1 MSILENINLKMSV
14 DTKQVNKQFKDAT
27 NTVVSGLDA
36 MTLGAEEF
44 EAKWADITDNIRS
57 VKRVASGIAI
67 SAAIYGVASA
77 LTSASAAV
85 LTFSN
90 NLDEARI
97 SMEYFAR
104 DSKQAQQYIRELEN
118 FAAYTPFST
127 ESAISMAKYL
137 QAMSVPM
144 ESSKAV
150 LTVISDTAAATGA
163 SEENMQ
169 RIVTA
174 MGQVLTKG
182 KLAAEEVRQL
192 ANANIPIYDILKE
205 ELNLTGQQ
213 IKNLGNL
220 NIEGSKAV
228 VAILDGLQ
236 KRYEGASAKIAE
248 TMGGMVETIKDDALI
263 ISSSFFTG
271 AIDGIEEKLRGV
283 RDTLDEWRDI
293 AMHQGTGGMIEYILG
308 DLDPSGELEQLV
320 IDAIAGI
327 KNLSATIRS
336 FAIEDGTLL
345 KTFGAT
351 AYASIM
357 SVVVA
362 ADYLLRGINTL
373 KSGADKVLSVINDL
387 TGTSLTLTDVAAG
400 LLIFKT
406 VGNTMMFASNTAMW
420 LGKQVITLGTSVASI
435 IPGIAGANA
444 LVKGLT
450 ASMLSMGAAA
460 AVAYSGIKLMN
471 AITGVS
477 DSSTL
482 VTDEYK
488 EAFKQ
493 YDDALNAYSDG
504 LNASY
509 EALSDGAFEA
519 FADIEEQS
527 KKSAKKVQK
536 TWLMSFDEVFQIRED
551 PDAEDSE
558 LEDFA
563 AVDWGKYFSLPLFRF
578 PERVAEGVEEAIWKA
593 DEAIDAARDSLD
605 GIAGLLPLVIGGLT
619 MLGTSLKNRSAKV
632 AQLQSEG
639 KLRDED
645 YTYKEQLAKFKDVY
659 KKFAKNDD
667 ALLKLTETYKAL
679 DNLDEIR
686 RGLDDAKL
694 AIVGQIDDAR
704 AAYNAAPTAN
714 NKAVIEALEAQ
725 QDRIDKLSDFIERQA
740 NKRNILAE
748 NIEIKQKQTIEELRK
763 LKEQRAKVGSNVEI
777 PTKGIDTAASIVSAR
792 KINEQLEDLN
802 RLASTMVI
810 DNAELNGKLRK
821 LNDVYKADELKD
833 IADEIVVLKK
843 KLSTTPRGTEAE
855 GIKEQIKE
863 LVLKAD
869 KWAEEQTAPISL
881 EINGLQRALSDK
893 LVGID
898 KGINSAQNN
907 LTKHLQTFGTAAGID
922 TSVRDMILKNRLQ
935 VVVDMQSRTI
945 DAISKAPKEIS
956 KSALDSISK
965 DIAATSE
972 AVTKLSAF
980 DISGMSDDLVD
991 VVRINDA
998 LTEWVSAQEKYSK
1011 ILDEQKTLDAAKRA
1025 PSRNVG
1031 LTYINARETKL
1042 ANDKLVAG
1050 ERLDIAMNNIRGV
1063 GQAYKELDEVSGL
1076 IKIATTEI
1084 NDISKNVA
1092 KDKELLNKVAS
1103 LTNETASLLRS
1114 GTIPATSVQYGLL
1127 DTLAEELGNRVDNL
1141 VSTNKYK
1148 SAMNDTLKV
1157 VRDALNGT
1165 ANTADLDT
1173 ALKALNDRF
1182 NKSVTDLVNGIQKNV
1197 QIAVARVSAQ
1207 VPVYTANALS
1217 ESAIK
1222 LDEVADN
1229 VRRIAINTDSY
1240 KSTMQLAKKQDWMID
1255 ELTAFGSKQ
1264 GGLVE
1269 ELTASLI
1276 SKISAMPDN
1285 LYKELNAVIQ
1295 NPKYAAVIGE
1305 SGKSAVAQKL
1315 MDVIGTV
1322 SNPND
1327 ADTINNAL
1335 KNIIFNERA
1344 VKVDTTDDALKA
1356 PLREYI
1362 SKISDTVDEA
1372 TTAIKYALDNYNDL
1386 IIKTGVFNDADDVK
1400 YIAVAADA
1408 IKKWAAAGKDAY
1420 ELARFDMPGMSAEDV
1435 ALLERAA
1442 TPAGPFTGEAPSFE
1456 VIKLLE
1462 GKIDSLDPV
1471 GVQDD
1476 VLDSIDEIVQQT
1488 EEKIKKLGAEYSD
1501 WRLAQNNE
1509 NIPVLRSIDNSIQQI
1524 KDAAD
1529 AAMNKILYTPEESN
1543 EAIRAVKDSVWSLYT
1558 KRFNTDTI
1566 PGGFYRLTGLT
1577 AAEDFNAGR
1586 ADYAYNYLI
1595 DTLNGNQ
1602 KKVGKA
1608 AFRQGFNDYG
1618 ITRQGNNF
1626 YDSLK
1631 SIIKDAADEVAD
1643 TTETAKALGYTKAI
1657 NMRTRRILEDTLG
1670 TIYRGG
1676 TGTDAVGKVAATMDG
1691 LFTVAGDTYALIN
1704 RTMVHEQKV
1713 LNGLVADL
1721 LDNTTD
1727 MLTTDTGATIA
1738 KVPFSR
1744 FAEQFGQVAEDVVSR
1759 IGAQMALS
1767 KTAGTYVSF
1776 TDVDTILSK
1785 QPGMK
1790 VDLIPPEYKT
1800 STSNIENYVRDATA
1814 KYIMRNVDSPI
1825 TDGVFSENMKGF
1837 VIVPDEALDTFKGKL
1852 YENAE
1857 AIEAGT
1863 YIYRTTSAYSVDAA
1877 NKLLEKTNGLG
1888 KAIGDTSARFYSVAD
1903 VINKLPTVVSTDDT
1917 KGFNKYIR
1925 ELVSKATSRVE
1936 QNKATTKLYNVL
1948 SDIKNAVE
1956 NGSAVIE
1963 NGQNAVVGSK
1973 SFTYALE
1980 GDNILKQARAEVNAA
1995 LEMLASKTASTT
2007 FSFNDILNAFRNGT
2021 IPVANMEEQFNKLI
2035 HMAKYLEDT
2044 FGMVGHNISTQLLQ
2058 IQEQN
2063 LVTSFRGLNNN
2074 PFKILRGQE
2083 AVGKMVL
2090 DAIEATGDSL
2100 DVFIEDAPDNIKKY
2114 ITESVSAYNE
2124 YASSISK
2131 TFPTTGVAPV
2141 TTLSFPKATAD
2152 KIEAKMVE
2160 AGKLTAED
2168 AKDLARVGKYQT
2180 ELITDSVRE
2189 TILDTLEPAAEK
2201 GGLAETMA
2209 DAWSRQLSVTDT
2221 IGNNDININIQVADS
2236 TITKAADNVA
2246 DKVSKVASDAVDSIA
2261 APLNEATK
2269 AVADTVSYITD
2280 LDAPL
2285 DAVESLYQF
2294 VEKANN
2300 ENITFTDVDAIED
2313 AIKKQAEKIWGT
2325 ADYTEMAGKSGLI
2338 ENTSALERVANN
2350 KFVNAVLSDVTV
2362 KGISTGF
2369 SAFDIADSI
2378 RQFFDA
2384 MSEGISAYNEA
2395 TEALVKQTGYN
2406 LELPTSE
2413 QGTLVSKGEALGS
2426 AVTNFVVEGVI
2437 TGLAIN
2443 SVGSAVT
2450 AAIGATGAAAT
2461 LASLP
2466 IAAAI
2471 ALVASA
2477 AMALTGGY
2485 KIQNIAGGSIAETL
2499 DNNSWAYD
2507 QVYAQTKDEKK
2518 AKEAQLKAQRM
2529 LYLDYYSKMS
2539 PLWAPGPIDDIK
2551 NLRENKNIRVNNDDL
2566 ILSNAEGA
2574 IAPEDTNSPRAKA
2587 KSAYG
2592 DSYSVLYAIK
2602 ELTGNVEGIE
2612 DIVEKNG
2619 GLYRRD
2625 TGEFVGDKFDA
2636 AKLEEFLYAAYTS
2649 GAPAAADTY
2658 NEGSKW
2664 TQIKREIFGIGG
2676 DNVVEQ
2682 YRELM
2687 GNIDA
2692 ITRARLNDMY
2702 RLEKDAGDFIAS
2714 HSEAEVKALLEA
2726 YGLAFGDMVTN
2737 IEGIIRIYNGTIE
2750 YTNSVLAAK
2759 AEAINSGTFEQ
2770 VTPDLLLS
2778 NVSGTVNR
2786 LLDFDISSVDQGYL
2800 DALSDATGIYLQSMS
2815 DTMTALTL
2823 DIDKVREN
2831 ITGFTLTMP
2840 DEIMVGTE
2848 KLSIKALGADASAVD
2863 ILAGMGVQIN
2873 SDGTITIDNVAQNV
2887 NKSGYTREL
2896 AMSGSSIS
2904 GYEQSML
2911 ENIGVTLHDVS
2922 INEDDKTTM
2931 RLSEEKMLHAI
2942 EGLTFTL
2949 NGVDATSIPLAVVE
2963 QLKAAG
2969 INITQNESTGA
2980 MSATI
2985 SDKGFITGG
2994 ATVADILGGVDTSRI
3009 SADLR
3014 DALESIDALVKYYN
3028 GKGESAVSA
3037 ANGVVLNTGFK
3048 SGEYSK
3054 ALESNLTEAGGTLQE
3069 ALNANGEKVIYLAL
3083 NKVSEDWSE
3092 AVTAWATSDITP
3104 DLKAFLQEIGA
3115 EVTTAGE
3122 YTIVDTSKVMETLA
3136 TDNSK
3141 YLTELLFDNAE
3152 LWDSFPEE
3160 LQNTFI
3166 EAGLATKDG
3175 FITLSGEVINGWYS
3189 INDMLAKSWQAL
3201 DTATVEAFLQL
3212 QGKTLKSWDELTE
3225 EQKVKLANIGIT
3237 TEQQYMENSN
3247 NLLARHGE
3255 SWGLL
3260 REDVILGWDEL
3271 SQTSKDK
3278 LAAMGITNQ
3287 VQYEQYLANMDVATG
3302 QGLSAVDAT
3311 TAAALLA
3318 IDATTAAG
3326 WAGIKKVTNDELSET
3341 QAAALGY
3348 MKFEDL
3354 PKTIQTALAQGKEGS
3369 AYEQLYDGWYSLTTC
3384 TETQLGNLNTVASD
3398 QLDTMLD
3405 TTKSKVAQLREL
3417 LSSPEMM
3424 AETYMANL
3432 SSLASEN
3439 LKAAKSRNNKYA
3451 NGGNSFT
3458 YDGSWGGYNYD
3469 SDAWQNW
3476 SNKITIGKQFVAFDK
3491 EGGAYY
3497 FYDMYLDGDYY
3508 GQIAQSAQT
3517 GVRKKWLREGGVPEY
3532 NEDSEIPAFKLGGL
3546 ITGDGLFRAGEF
3558 GMNEAVLPL
3567 EQPAAMARVG
3577 QALAASIPAYEL
3589 VAPLAGALG
3598 MRDGGVAQFSRYQKQ
3613 EPVTQPIEEIINS
3626 VLSAQAHRA
3635 PQPTSSES
3643 SMRPLYVGTLIADKS
3658 SLRELNRKMKIVER
3672 QDGGR

>member
-327 KNLSATIRS
+327 KNLAATIRS

-373 KSGADKVLSVINDL
+373 KSGADKILSVVNDL

-450 ASMLSMGAAA
+450 ASMISMSAAA
-460 AVAYSGIKLMN
+460 AVAYGGIKLMN
-471 AITGVS
+471 AVTGVS

-493 YDDALNAYSDG
+493 YDDTLNAYSEG

-509 EALSDGAFEA
+509 DALSDGAFEA

-619 MLGTSLKNRSAKV
+619 MLGTSLKNRSAKI

-686 RGLDDAKL
+686 KGLDDAKL

-704 AAYNAAPTAN
+704 AAYDAAPTAN

-893 LVGID
+893 LIGID

-980 DISGMSDDLVD
+980 GISGIADDLVD

-1042 ANDKLVAG
+1042 ANDKLMAG

-1165 ANTADLDT
+1165 ATTADLDT

-1269 ELTASLI
+1269 ELTASLV

-1476 VLDSIDEIVQQT
+1476 VLDSIDEIVQQA
-1488 EEKIKKLGAEYSD
+1488 EEKIKSLGAEYSD

-1543 EAIRAVKDSVWSLYT
+1543 EAIRAVKDSVWNLYT

-2007 FSFNDILNAFRNGT
+2007 VSFNDILNAFRNGT

-2044 FGMVGHNISTQLLQ
+2044 FGMAGHNISTQLLQ

-2063 LVTSFRGLNNN
+2063 LVTSFKGLDNN

-2100 DVFIEDAPDNIKKY
+2100 DVFIEDAPNNIKKY

-2201 GGLAETMA
+2201 GGLVETMA

-2246 DKVSKVASDAVDSIA
+2246 DKVSK
-2261 APLNEATK
+2261 EATK

-2300 ENITFTDVDAIED
+2300 ENITFADVDAIED

-2338 ENTSALERVANN
+2338 ENTSAGQRIGSIAEAVSNN
-2350 KFVNAVLSDVTV
+2350 KFINAALSDFTI
-2362 KGISTGF
+2362 KGVSAGF
-2369 SAFDIADSI
+2369 SIFDVVDSI
-2378 RQFFDA
+2378 RQFFDTR
-2384 MSEGISAYNEA
+2384 SEGIDEFERAYAEM
-2395 TEALVKQTGYN
+2395 TRQTGFE
-2406 LELPTSE
+2406 LELPTKE
-2413 QGTLVSKGEALGS
+2413 KGTLVSAGEAFGAS
-2426 AVTNFVVEGVI
+2426 MQNFIIEGVI

-2443 SVGSAVT
+2443 AAGT
-2450 AAIGATGAAAT
+2450 AATTALGITGAAAT
-2461 LASLP
+2461 AVSLP
-2466 IAAAI
+2466 ISAAI
-2471 ALVASA
+2471 ALAASA
-2477 AMALTGGY
+2477 AMSLTGGY
-2485 KIQNIAGGSIAETL
+2485 KTENVAAGSISKMLE
-2499 DNNSWAYD
+2499 DHNWAYD
-2507 QVYAQTKDEKK
+2507 QVYAQTEDEKK

-2529 LYLDYYSKMS
+2529 LYTEYYDKMNG
-2539 PLWAPGPIDDIK
+2539 W
-2551 NLRENKNIRVNNDDL
+2551 
-2566 ILSNAEGA
+2566 
-2574 IAPEDTNSPRAKA
+2574 
-2587 KSAYG
+2587 
-2592 DSYSVLYAIK
+2592 SVLYDTPFGQYSGKNKIANLNTN
-2602 ELTGNVEGIE
+2602 EYVQTSNLVEGTDAEALEYAIA
-2612 DIVEKNG
+2612 KLTNST
-2619 GLYRRD
+2619 D
-2625 TGEFVGDKFDA
+2625 TLSKYYVDNKGALINKDTNEEVAKSTLDTK
-2636 AKLEEFLYAAYTS
+2636 KLEEFLYAAITT
-2649 GAPAAADTY
+2649 GAPQRVEEYDNA
-2658 NEGSKW
+2658 GF
-2664 TQIKREIFGIGG
+2664 FGKLKFGKLSNIE
-2676 DNVVEQ
+2676 EQ
-2682 YRELM
+2682 YRNLM
-2687 GNIDA
+2687 KNVDSL
-2692 ITRARLNDMY
+2692 TEARIRDMY
-2702 RLEKDAGDFIAS
+2702 KLEFEAGEFIAA
-2714 HSEAEVKALLEA
+2714 HNESEIKALLET

-2737 IEGIIRIYNGTIE
+2737 IEGIIQLYNGTIE
-2750 YTNSVLAAK
+2750 YTNSILTAK
-2759 AEAINSGTFEQ
+2759 AAAINSGTFEQ

-2896 AMSGSSIS
+2896 GMSGSSIS

-2963 QLKAAG
+2963 QLKTAG
-2969 INITQNESTGA
+2969 INIAQDESTGA

-3014 DALESIDALVKYYN
+3014 GALESIDALVKYYN

-3212 QGKTLKSWDELTE
+3212 QGTTLKSWDELTE

-3247 NLLARHGE
+3247 NLLAQHGE

-3287 VQYEQYLANMDVATG
+3287 TQYAQYLANMNVATG
-3302 QGLSAVDAT
+3302 QGLGTVDAT

-3354 PKTIQTALAQGKEGS
+3354 PETIQNALAQGKEGS
-3369 AYEQLYDGWYSLTTC
+3369 AFEQLYDGWYSLTTC

-3405 TTKSKVAQLREL
+3405 TTKSKVAQLRAL
-3417 LSSPEMM
+3417 LSSPEMQ

-3439 LKAAKSRNNKYA
+3439 LKAAKSRFNKYA

-3458 YDGSWGGYNYD
+3458 YDKSWGGYNYD

-3517 GVRKKWLREGGVPEY
+3517 GARKKWLREGGVPEY

-3577 QALAASIPAYEL
+3577 HALAAAIPAYEL

-3672 QDGGR
+3672 QDGGS

>member
-27 NTVVSGLDA
+27 KTVVGGLDA
-36 MTLGAEEF
+36 MTLGAEQF

-77 LTSASAAV
+77 LTSASSAV
-85 LTFSN
+85 LSFSN

-127 ESAISMAKYL
+127 ESAINMAKYL

-213 IKNLGNL
+213 IKDLGNL

-293 AMHQGTGGMIEYILG
+293 AIHQGTGGMIEYILG

-336 FAIEDGTLL
+336 FAIEDGALL

-373 KSGADKVLSVINDL
+373 KSGADKILSVVNDL

-450 ASMLSMGAAA
+450 ASMVSMSAAA
-460 AVAYSGIKLMN
+460 AVAYGGIKLMN
-471 AITGVS
+471 AVTGVS

-509 EALSDGAFEA
+509 DALSDGAFEA

-619 MLGTSLKNRSAKV
+619 MLGTSLKNRAAKI

-679 DNLDEIR
+679 DNLDDIR

-694 AIVGQIDDAR
+694 AIVRQIDDAR
-704 AAYNAAPTAN
+704 AADNAAPTAN

-777 PTKGIDTAASIVSAR
+777 PTKGIDTASSIVSAR
-792 KINEQLEDLN
+792 KINGQLDDLN
-802 RLASTMVI
+802 KLARTMVI
-810 DNAELNGKLRK
+810 DNAELNGKLKK
-821 LNDVYKADELKD
+821 LNEVYKADELKD
-833 IADEIVVLKK
+833 IADDIVALRK
-843 KLSTTPRGTEAE
+843 KLSETPRGLEAE

-863 LVLKAD
+863 LTLKAD
-869 KWAEEQTAPISL
+869 KWAEAQAAPISL
-881 EINGLQRALSDK
+881 EINGLQRALADK
-893 LVGID
+893 LTGID
-898 KGINSAQNN
+898 KGISSAQNSI
-907 LTKHLQTFGTAAGID
+907 TKHLQAFGTAAGID

-935 VVVDMQSRTI
+935 VVVDMQNRTI

-965 DIAATSE
+965 DIAATTD

-980 DISGMSDDLVD
+980 GVPGAADDLVD
-991 VVRINDA
+991 VVRINDT
-998 LTEWVSAQEKYSK
+998 LTEWVNAQEKYSK
-1011 ILDEQKTLDAAKRA
+1011 IIDEQKTLEAAKRA
-1025 PSRNVG
+1025 PSRSVG

-1050 ERLDIAMNNIRGV
+1050 ERLDIATNNIRGV
-1063 GQAYKELDEVSGL
+1063 GEVNKQLDEVLGTVKAA
-1076 IKIATTEI
+1076 ITEI
-1084 NDISKNVA
+1084 TDINKNVA
-1092 KDKELLNKVAS
+1092 RDKELLNKVAS
-1103 LTNETASLLRS
+1103 LTNETATLLRG
-1114 GTIPATSVQYGLL
+1114 GTIPATSVQYGVL
-1127 DTLAEELGNRVDNL
+1127 DSLAEELGIRVDNL

-1157 VRDALNGT
+1157 VRDALNGS
-1165 ANTADLDT
+1165 ASPADLDK
-1173 ALKALNDRF
+1173 ALKALNGRF
-1182 NKSVTDLVNGIQKNV
+1182 NNSVTELVNGIQKNV
-1197 QIAVARVSAQ
+1197 QIAVAGVSSQ
-1207 VPVYTANALS
+1207 VPIYAANVLS
-1217 ESAIK
+1217 ESTIK

-1240 KSTMQLAKKQDWMID
+1240 KSAMQLAKKQDWMID
-1255 ELTAFGSKQ
+1255 ELVAFGSKQ
-1264 GGLVE
+1264 GGRVE
-1269 ELTASLI
+1269 ELTASLV
-1276 SKISAMPDN
+1276 SKISSMPDN

-1295 NPKYAAVIGE
+1295 DARYAAVIGT

-1335 KNIIFNERA
+1335 KNIIFNEKA
-1344 VKVDTTDDALKA
+1344 VKVDTTDNALKA
-1356 PLREYI
+1356 PLREYV
-1362 SKISDTVDEA
+1362 SKISDAVDEA
-1372 TTAIKYALDNYNDL
+1372 TTSIKYTLDSYNDF

-1400 YIAVAADA
+1400 YIAVAADT
-1408 IKKWAAAGKDAY
+1408 IKKWAEAGEEAY
-1420 ELARFDMPGMSAEDV
+1420 ELARFDMPGMPAEDV

-1488 EEKIKKLGAEYSD
+1488 EEKIKSLGAEYSD

-1509 NIPVLRSIDNSIQQI
+1509 NIPVLRSINSSIQQV

-1529 AAMNKILYTPEESN
+1529 AAMNKVLYTPEESS
-1543 EAIRAVKDSVWSLYT
+1543 EAIRAVKDSVWNLYT
-1558 KRFNTDTI
+1558 KRFNTATI

-1631 SIIKDAADEVAD
+1631 SVIKDVADEVAD

-1670 TIYRGG
+1670 TVYRGG

-1691 LFTVAGDTYALIN
+1691 LFTVSGDIYALIN

-1713 LNGLVADL
+1713 LNSLVADL
-1721 LDNTTD
+1721 LDNTTE
-1727 MLTTDTGATIA
+1727 MLTTDTGASVA
-1738 KVPFSR
+1738 KVPFSK

-1776 TDVDTILSK
+1776 TDVDSILSK

-1790 VDLIPPEYKT
+1790 VDLIPSEYKS
-1800 STSNIENYVRDATA
+1800 STSAIENYVRDTTA

-1837 VIVPDEALDTFKGKL
+1837 VIVPDEALDTFKSKL

-1888 KAIGDTSARFYSVAD
+1888 KAIGDTSSRFYSVAD
-1903 VINKLPTVVSTDDT
+1903 VVNKLPTVVSTDDT

-1936 QNKATTKLYNVL
+1936 QNRAMASLNNLL
-1948 SDIKNAVE
+1948 SDIKNAIE
-1956 NGSAVIE
+1956 NGSALIE
-1963 NGQNAVVGSK
+1963 DGKTVGSK
-1973 SFTYALE
+1973 SFAYALE
-1980 GDNILKQARAEVNAA
+1980 GDNILKQARAEVSAA
-1995 LEMLASKTASTT
+1995 LEMLSSKAAITT
-2007 FSFNDILNAFRNGT
+2007 VSFNDILNAFKNGT
-2021 IPVANMEEQFNKLI
+2021 IPVSNMEEQFNKLI

-2044 FGMVGHNISTQLLQ
+2044 FGMAGHNISTQLLQ

-2063 LVTSFRGLNNN
+2063 LVTSFKGLDNN

-2100 DVFIEDAPDNIKKY
+2100 DVFIEDAPNNIKKY
-2114 ITESVSAYNE
+2114 ITESVSAYKD
-2124 YASSISK
+2124 YASNISK
-2131 TFPTTGVAPV
+2131 TFPTTTIAPV
-2141 TTLSFPKATAD
+2141 TTISFPKATAD

-2168 AKDLARVGKYQT
+2168 AKDLALLGKRQT
-2180 ELITDSVRE
+2180 ELVTDSVRE

-2201 GGLAETMA
+2201 GGLVETIA
-2209 DAWSRQLSVTDT
+2209 DAWSRQFSVTDA

-2246 DKVSKVASDAVDSIA
+2246 DKVSKAASDAVDSIA

-2269 AVADTVSYITD
+2269 AVTDTVSYITD
-2280 LDAPL
+2280 LDTPL

-2300 ENITFTDVDAIED
+2300 ENITFADVSAVED
-2313 AIKKQAEKIWGT
+2313 AIKKQAEKIWGS

-2338 ENTSALERVANN
+2338 EKATVGQKVSSAAEAIANN
-2350 KFVNAVLSDVTV
+2350 KLINAALSDFTI

-2369 SAFDIADSI
+2369 SIFDVVDSI
-2378 RQFFDA
+2378 RQFFDTR
-2384 MSEGISAYNEA
+2384 SEGIDEFENTYSEM
-2395 TEALVKQTGYN
+2395 VRQTGFE
-2406 LELPTSE
+2406 LELPTKE
-2413 QGTLVSKGEALGS
+2413 KGTLVSAGEAFGAS
-2426 AVTNFVVEGVI
+2426 MQNFIVEGVI

-2443 SVGSAVT
+2443 AAGGAAT
-2450 AAIGATGAAAT
+2450 AALGVTGAAAT
-2461 LASLP
+2461 AISLP

-2471 ALVASA
+2471 AVAASA
-2477 AMALTGGY
+2477 AMSLTGGY
-2485 KIQNIAGGSIAETL
+2485 KTENIAAGSISKMLE
-2499 DNNSWAYD
+2499 DHSWAYD
-2507 QVYAQTKDEKK
+2507 QVYAQTDDEKK
-2518 AKEAQLKAQRM
+2518 AKEAQLKAQR
-2529 LYLDYYSKMS
+2529 
-2539 PLWAPGPIDDIK
+2539 
-2551 NLRENKNIRVNNDDL
+2551 
-2566 ILSNAEGA
+2566 
-2574 IAPEDTNSPRAKA
+2574 
-2587 KSAYG
+2587 
-2592 DSYSVLYAIK
+2592 VLYAEYYDKMNAWSVLLSSPFDMHAGKNKIGNLNTNK
-2602 ELTGNVEGIE
+2602 YIQTSNTLEGTDTEALEYAIAQLTNST
-2612 DIVEKNG
+2612 
-2619 GLYRRD
+2619 D
-2625 TGEFVGDKFDA
+2625 TLSKYYVDKKGALVDKA
-2636 AKLEEFLYAAYTS
+2636 TNTEVAKSTLDTQKLEEFLYAAITS
-2649 GAPAAADTY
+2649 GVPQRVDEYNNADF
-2658 NEGSKW
+2658 
-2664 TQIKREIFGIGG
+2664 FGRLKFGKLSNIE
-2676 DNVVEQ
+2676 EQ
-2682 YRELM
+2682 YRNLM
-2687 GNIDA
+2687 KNVDDL
-2692 ITRARLNDMY
+2692 TEARIRDMY
-2702 RLEKDAGDFIAS
+2702 KLEFEAGEFIAS
-2714 HSEAEVKALLEA
+2714 HSEAEVKALLET

-2737 IEGIIRIYNGTIE
+2737 IESIIQLYNGTIE

-2778 NVSGTVNR
+2778 NVSGTINR
-2786 LLDFDISSVDQGYL
+2786 LLDFDTSSIDQTYL

-2823 DIDKVREN
+2823 DIDKVRDN
-2831 ITGFTLTMP
+2831 ITGFTFTMP
-2840 DEIMVGTE
+2840 DEIQVGTE

-2896 AMSGSSIS
+2896 GMSGSSIS

-2911 ENIGVTLHDVS
+2911 ESIGVTLHDVS
-2922 INEDDKTTM
+2922 LNEDDKTTM
-2931 RLSEEKMLHAI
+2931 HLSEEKMMHAI

-2949 NGVDATSIPLAVVE
+2949 NGVDATSIPLAAVE

-2969 INITQNESTGA
+2969 INITQNEDTGA

-2985 SDKGFITGG
+2985 ANKGFITGG
-2994 ATVADILGGVDTSRI
+2994 LTVSDILGGVDTSRV

-3014 DALESIDALVKYYN
+3014 NALESIDALVKYYN

-3037 ANGVVLNTGFK
+3037 ANGVVLNTGFA
-3048 SGEYSK
+3048 SGDYSK
-3054 ALESNLTEAGGTLQE
+3054 ALEANLAEAGGTLQE
-3069 ALNANGEKVIYLAL
+3069 ALNANGEEVIYLAL
-3083 NKVSEDWSE
+3083 NKVSDDWSD
-3092 AVTAWATSDITP
+3092 AVTAWASSDITP

-3189 INDMLAKSWQAL
+3189 INGMLAKSWQAL
-3201 DTATVEAFLQL
+3201 DTATVEAFLNL
-3212 QGKTLKSWDELTE
+3212 QGTTLKSWDELTE
-3225 EQKVKLANIGIT
+3225 EQKVKLANLGIT
-3237 TEQQYMENSN
+3237 NEQQYMENSEK
-3247 NLLARHGE
+3247 LRAQHGV
-3255 SWGLL
+3255 SLGLL

-3287 VQYEQYLANMDVATG
+3287 MQYEQYLASMDVATG
-3302 QGLSAVDAT
+3302 QGLGTVDAT

-3318 IDATTAAG
+3318 IDATTASG

-3354 PKTIQTALAQGKEGS
+3354 PETIQTALAQGKEGS
-3369 AYEQLYDGWYSLTTC
+3369 AYEQLYDGWYSLSTC
-3384 TETQLGNLNTVASD
+3384 TETQLGNLNTVATE
-3398 QLDTMLD
+3398 QLDNMLD
-3405 TTKSKVAQLREL
+3405 TTKTKVAQLREY
-3417 LSSPEMM
+3417 LSSPEMQ

-3439 LKAAKSRNNKYA
+3439 LKAAKSHSNKYA

-3476 SNKITIGKQFVAFDK
+3476 SNKITIGKQFVAFD
-3491 EGGAYY
+3491 EAGGAYY
-3497 FYDMYLDGDYY
+3497 FYDMYLNGKYY

-3517 GVRKKWLREGGVPEY
+3517 GMRKKWLNEGGTPVY
-3532 NEDSEIPAFKLGGL
+3532 NEDSEVWPAFKLGGL

-3577 QALAASIPAYEL
+3577 HALASAIPAYEL

-3598 MRDGGVAQFSRYQKQ
+3598 MRDGGVAPFSRYQKQ

>member
-27 NTVVSGLDA
+27 KTVVGGLDA

-205 ELNLTGQQ
+205 ELNLTGQE

-271 AIDGIEEKLRGV
+271 AIDGIEDRLRSV

-308 DLDPSGELEQLV
+308 DLDSSGELEQLV
-320 IDAIAGI
+320 IDGIAGV

-336 FAIEDGTLL
+336 FAIEDGALL
-345 KTFGAT
+345 KTFSAT

-373 KSGADKVLSVINDL
+373 KDGADKVLDVINDL

-420 LGKQVITLGTSVASI
+420 LGKQAITLGTSVASI
-435 IPGIAGANA
+435 IPGVAGANA
-444 LVKGLT
+444 LIKGLS
-450 ASMLSMGAAA
+450 ASMLSVGAAA
-460 AVAYSGIKLMN
+460 AVAYGGIKLMN
-471 AITGVS
+471 AVTGVS

-493 YDDALNAYSDG
+493 YDDTLNAYSEG

-509 EALSDGAFEA
+509 DALTDGAFEA
-519 FADIEEQS
+519 FADIEEES

-593 DEAIDAARDSLD
+593 DEAIDAARAPLE
-605 GIAGLLPLVIGGLT
+605 GIAGLLPLVVGGLT
-619 MLGTSLKNRSAKV
+619 MLGTAMKNRTAKI

-659 KKFAKNDD
+659 KKFAKEDD

-686 RGLDDAKL
+686 KGLDDAKE
-694 AIVGQIDDAR
+694 AIVRQLDEAR
-704 AAYNAAPTAN
+704 WANQQSPTAS
-714 NKAVIEALEAQ
+714 NKAAIEALEAQ
-725 QDRIDKLSDFIERQA
+725 QEKLDKLSDFIERQA

-777 PTKGIDTAASIVSAR
+777 PTKGIDTASSIVSAR
-792 KINEQLEDLN
+792 KINGQLDDLN
-802 RLASTMVI
+802 KLARTMVI
-810 DNAELNGKLRK
+810 DNAELNGKLKK
-821 LNDVYKADELKD
+821 LNEVYKADELKD
-833 IADEIVVLKK
+833 IADDIVALKK
-843 KLSTTPRGTEAE
+843 KLSETPRGLEAE

-863 LVLKAD
+863 LTLKAD
-869 KWAEEQTAPISL
+869 KWAEAQAAPISL
-881 EINGLQRALSDK
+881 EINGLQRALADK
-893 LVGID
+893 LTGID
-898 KGINSAQNN
+898 KGISSAQNSI
-907 LTKHLQTFGTAAGID
+907 TKHLQAFGTAAGID

-935 VVVDMQSRTI
+935 VVVDMQNRTI

-965 DIAATSE
+965 DIAATTD

-980 DISGMSDDLVD
+980 GIPGAADDLVD
-991 VVRINDA
+991 VVRINDT
-998 LTEWVSAQEKYSK
+998 LTEWVNAQEKYSK
-1011 ILDEQKTLDAAKRA
+1011 IIDEQKTLEAAKRA
-1025 PSRNVG
+1025 PSRSVG

-1050 ERLDIAMNNIRGV
+1050 ERLDIATNNIRGV
-1063 GQAYKELDEVSGL
+1063 GEVNKQLDEVLGTVKAA
-1076 IKIATTEI
+1076 ITEI
-1084 NDISKNVA
+1084 TDINKNVA
-1092 KDKELLNKVAS
+1092 RDKELLNKVAS
-1103 LTNETASLLRS
+1103 LTNETAALLRG
-1114 GTIPATSVQYGLL
+1114 GTIPATSVQYGVL
-1127 DTLAEELGNRVDNL
+1127 DSLAEELGIRVDNL

-1148 SAMNDTLKV
+1148 SAMNDTLKA
-1157 VRDALNGT
+1157 VRDALNGST
-1165 ANTADLDT
+1165 SPADLDK

-1182 NKSVTDLVNGIQKNV
+1182 NNSVTELVNGIQKNV
-1197 QIAVARVSAQ
+1197 QIAVAGVSSQ
-1207 VPVYTANALS
+1207 VPIYAANVLS
-1217 ESAIK
+1217 ESTIK

-1240 KSTMQLAKKQDWMID
+1240 KSAMQLAKKQDWMID
-1255 ELTAFGSKQ
+1255 ELVAFGSKQ
-1264 GGLVE
+1264 GGRVE
-1269 ELTASLI
+1269 ELTASLV
-1276 SKISAMPDN
+1276 SKISSMPDN
-1285 LYKELNAVIQ
+1285 LYKELNAVVQ
-1295 NPKYAAVIGE
+1295 DAKYASVIGT

-1335 KNIIFNERA
+1335 KNIVFNEKA
-1344 VKVDTTDDALKA
+1344 VKVDTTDNALKA

-1400 YIAVAADA
+1400 YIAVAADT
-1408 IKKWAAAGKDAY
+1408 IKKWAEAGEEAY
-1420 ELARFDMPGMSAEDV
+1420 EIARFDTPGMSAEDV

-1456 VIKLLE
+1456 VIKILE

-1471 GVQDD
+1471 GVQDE

-1488 EEKIKKLGAEYSD
+1488 EEKIKSLGAEYSD

-1509 NIPVLRSIDNSIQQI
+1509 NIPVLRSIDSSIQQV

-1529 AAMNKILYTPEESN
+1529 AAMNKVLYTPEESS
-1543 EAIRAVKDSVWSLYT
+1543 EAIRAVKESVWNLYT

-1631 SIIKDAADEVAD
+1631 SIIKDVADEVAD

-1670 TIYRGG
+1670 TVYRGG

-1691 LFTVAGDTYALIN
+1691 LFTVSGDTYALIN

-1713 LNGLVADL
+1713 LNSLVADL
-1721 LDNTTD
+1721 LDNTTE
-1727 MLTTDTGATIA
+1727 MLTTDTGATVA
-1738 KVPFSR
+1738 KVPFSK

-1776 TDVDTILSK
+1776 TDVDSILSK

-1790 VDLIPPEYKT
+1790 VDLIPSEYKS
-1800 STSNIENYVRDATA
+1800 STSAIENYVRDTTA

-1837 VIVPDEALDTFKGKL
+1837 VIVPDEALDTFKSKL

-1863 YIYRTTSAYSVDAA
+1863 YIYRTTSAYSVGAA

-1903 VINKLPTVVSTDDT
+1903 VVNKLPTVVSTDDT

-1936 QNKATTKLYNVL
+1936 QTRAMASLNNVL
-1948 SDIKNAVE
+1948 SDIKNAIE
-1956 NGSAVIE
+1956 NGSALIE
-1963 NGQNAVVGSK
+1963 DGKTVGSK
-1973 SFTYALE
+1973 SFAYALE
-1980 GDNILKQARAEVNAA
+1980 GDNILKQARAEVSAA
-1995 LEMLASKTASTT
+1995 LEMLSSKAASTT
-2007 FSFNDILNAFRNGT
+2007 VSFNDILNAFKNGT
-2021 IPVANMEEQFNKLI
+2021 IPVSNMEEQFNKLI

-2044 FGMVGHNISTQLLQ
+2044 FGMAGHNISTQLLQ

-2063 LVTSFRGLNNN
+2063 LVTSFKGLDNN

-2100 DVFIEDAPDNIKKY
+2100 DVFIEDAPNNIKKY
-2114 ITESVSAYNE
+2114 ITESVSAYKD
-2124 YASSISK
+2124 YASNISK
-2131 TFPTTGVAPV
+2131 TFPTTTIAPV
-2141 TTLSFPKATAD
+2141 TTISFPKATAD

-2168 AKDLARVGKYQT
+2168 AKDLALLGKQQT
-2180 ELITDSVRE
+2180 ELVTDSVRE

-2201 GGLAETMA
+2201 GGLVETMA
-2209 DAWSRQLSVTDT
+2209 DAWSRQFSVTDA
-2221 IGNNDININIQVADS
+2221 IGNNDININVQVADS
-2236 TITKAADNVA
+2236 TVTKAADSVA
-2246 DKVSKVASDAVDSIA
+2246 DKVSKAVSDSVDNIA
-2261 APLNEATK
+2261 APLNDVTRA
-2269 AVADTVSYITD
+2269 AADAISYVTD

-2300 ENITFTDVDAIED
+2300 ENITFADVDAIED

-2338 ENTSALERVANN
+2338 EKATVGQKVSNAAEAIANN
-2350 KFVNAVLSDVTV
+2350 KLINAALSDFTI

-2369 SAFDIADSI
+2369 SIFDVVDSI
-2378 RQFFDA
+2378 RQFFDTR
-2384 MSEGISAYNEA
+2384 SEGIDEFEKTYSEM
-2395 TEALVKQTGYN
+2395 VRQTGFE
-2406 LELPTSE
+2406 LELPTKE
-2413 QGTLVSKGEALGS
+2413 KGTLVSAGEAFGAS
-2426 AVTNFVVEGVI
+2426 MQNFIVEGVI

-2443 SVGSAVT
+2443 AAGGAAT
-2450 AAIGATGAAAT
+2450 AALGVTGAAAT
-2461 LASLP
+2461 AISLP

-2471 ALVASA
+2471 AVAASA

-2485 KIQNIAGGSIAETL
+2485 KTENIAAGSISKMLE
-2499 DNNSWAYD
+2499 DHSWAYD
-2507 QVYAQTKDEKK
+2507 QVYAQTDDEKR
-2518 AKEAQLKAQRM
+2518 AKEAQLKAQRV
-2529 LYLDYYSKMS
+2529 LYTEYYDKMNAWSVLLSS
-2539 PLWAPGPIDDIK
+2539 PFDMHAGK
-2551 NLRENKNIRVNNDDL
+2551 NKIGNLNTNKYIQTNNTL
-2566 ILSNAEGA
+2566 EGA
-2574 IAPEDTNSPRAKA
+2574 DTEALEYAIAKLTKSTDTLSKYYVDEKGALVDKATNTEVA
-2587 KSAYG
+2587 KST
-2592 DSYSVLYAIK
+2592 L
-2602 ELTGNVEGIE
+2602 
-2612 DIVEKNG
+2612 
-2619 GLYRRD
+2619 D
-2625 TGEFVGDKFDA
+2625 TQ
-2636 AKLEEFLYAAYTS
+2636 KLEEFLYAAITS
-2649 GAPAAADTY
+2649 GVPQRVDEYNNADF
-2658 NEGSKW
+2658 
-2664 TQIKREIFGIGG
+2664 FGKLKFGKLSNIE
-2676 DNVVEQ
+2676 EQ
-2682 YRELM
+2682 YRNLM
-2687 GNIDA
+2687 KNVDDL
-2692 ITRARLNDMY
+2692 TEARIRDMY
-2702 RLEKDAGDFIAS
+2702 KLEFEAGEFIAS

-2737 IEGIIRIYNGTIE
+2737 IESIIQLYNGTIE

-2778 NVSGTVNR
+2778 NVSGTISR
-2786 LLDFDISSVDQGYL
+2786 LLDFDTSSIDQTYL
-2800 DALSDATGIYLQSMS
+2800 NALSDATGIYLQSMS

-2823 DIDKVREN
+2823 DIDKVRDN
-2831 ITGFTLTMP
+2831 ITGFTFTMP
-2840 DEIMVGTE
+2840 DEIQVGTE

-2896 AMSGSSIS
+2896 GMSGSSIS
-2904 GYEQSML
+2904 GYEQNML
-2911 ENIGVTLHDVS
+2911 ESIGVTLHDVS
-2922 INEDDKTTM
+2922 LNEDDKTTM
-2931 RLSEEKMLHAI
+2931 HLSEEKMMHAI

-2949 NGVDATSIPLAVVE
+2949 NGVDATSIPLAAVE

-2969 INITQNESTGA
+2969 INITQNEDTGA

-2985 SDKGFITGG
+2985 ANKGFITGG
-2994 ATVADILGGVDTSRI
+2994 LTVSDILGGVDTSRV

-3014 DALESIDALVKYYN
+3014 NALESIDALVKYYN

-3037 ANGVVLNTGFK
+3037 ANGVVLNTGFA
-3048 SGEYSK
+3048 SGDYSK
-3054 ALESNLTEAGGTLQE
+3054 ALEANLAEAGGTLQE
-3069 ALNANGEKVIYLAL
+3069 ALNANGEEVIYLAL
-3083 NKVSEDWSE
+3083 NKVSDDWSD
-3092 AVTAWATSDITP
+3092 AITAWATSDITP

-3115 EVTTAGE
+3115 EVTSAGE
-3122 YTIVDTSKVMETLA
+3122 YTIVDTSKVMEALT
-3136 TDNSK
+3136 TENSK

-3166 EAGLATKDG
+3166 EAGLATQDG
-3175 FITLSGEVINGWYS
+3175 FITLSGEVLNGWYS
-3189 INDMLAKSWQAL
+3189 INGMLAKSWQAL
-3201 DTATVEAFLQL
+3201 DTATVEAFLNL
-3212 QGKTLKSWDELTE
+3212 QGTTLKSWDELTE
-3225 EQKVKLANIGIT
+3225 EQKVKLANLGIT
-3237 TEQQYMENSN
+3237 NEQQYMENSEK
-3247 NLLARHGE
+3247 LRAQHGV

-3278 LAAMGITNQ
+3278 LSAMGITNQ
-3287 VQYEQYLANMDVATG
+3287 TEYEQYLASMDVATG
-3302 QGLSAVDAT
+3302 QGLSTVNAT

-3318 IDATTAAG
+3318 IDATTASG

-3354 PKTIQTALAQGKEGS
+3354 PETIQTALAQGKEGS

-3439 LKAAKSRNNKYA
+3439 LKAAKSHNNKYA

-3458 YDGSWGGYNYD
+3458 YNGSWGGYNYD

-3517 GVRKKWLREGGVPEY
+3517 GVRKKWLREGGTPEY
-3532 NEDSEIPAFKLGGL
+3532 NEDSEVWPAFKLGGL

-3577 QALAASIPAYEL
+3577 HALASAIPAYEL
-3589 VAPLAGALG
+3589 VAPLAGVLG
-3598 MRDGGVAQFSRYQKQ
+3598 MRDGGVAPFSRYQKQ

-3635 PQPTSSES
+3635 PQPTGSES
-3643 SMRPLYVGTLIADKS
+3643 NMRPLYVGTLIADKS

>member
-373 KSGADKVLSVINDL
+373 KSGADKILSVVNEL
-387 TGTSLTLTDVAAG
+387 TGSSLTLTDVAAG

-450 ASMLSMGAAA
+450 ASMISMGAAA
-460 AVAYSGIKLMN
+460 AVAYGGIKLMN

-493 YDDALNAYSDG
+493 YDDALNAYSDN

-619 MLGTSLKNRSAKV
+619 MLGTSLKNRSAKI

-704 AAYNAAPTAN
+704 AADNATPTAN

-740 NKRNILAE
+740 SKRNILAE

-792 KINEQLEDLN
+792 KINGQLEDLN
-802 RLASTMVI
+802 KFTAEILTI
-810 DNAELNGKLRK
+810 NAAINNKTKEISNAYQDVELRSIAEQIAETK
-821 LNDVYKADELKD
+821 KA
-833 IADEIVVLKK
+833 LKK
-843 KLSTTPRGTEAE
+843 ATPGNETSLLNSKVEAL
-855 GIKEQIKE
+855 IKEANIVIERRTGGLATEISYLQKE
-863 LVLKAD
+863 
-869 KWAEEQTAPISL
+869 
-881 EINGLQRALSDK
+881 LSDK
-893 LVGID
+893 LTAMDRSIKTAGTDI
-898 KGINSAQNN
+898 S
-907 LTKHLQTFGTAAGID
+907 KHLQSFSDTKGID
-922 TSVRDMILKNRLQ
+922 LSVYDNIVASRLNVVADEQARLVNAITRAPDKMSTESLDTLTREIKLANTAVDKLVDSGAVGMEDTLHEVTSTNKAINDWLSSQTKYNNLQQEIDLLSSAPNAAALETDINRLVARRFDARKRLDVSKDNIQ
-935 VVVDMQSRTI
+935 RYDKISNDLKDIKAELADATAYAKNAVNTFRDTHTTI
-945 DAISKAPKEIS
+945 NKLASAATEVISLVNDGTVPVGTRLYTEISKAVGTLEN
-956 KSALDSISK
+956 
-965 DIAATSE
+965 T
-972 AVTKLSAF
+972 
-980 DISGMSDDLVD
+980 
-991 VVRINDA
+991 IN
-998 LTEWVSAQEKYSK
+998 
-1011 ILDEQKTLDAAKRA
+1011 
-1025 PSRNVG
+1025 G
-1031 LTYINARETKL
+1031 L
-1042 ANDKLVAG
+1042 
-1050 ERLDIAMNNIRGV
+1050 
-1063 GQAYKELDEVSGL
+1063 
-1076 IKIATTEI
+1076 
-1084 NDISKNVA
+1084 
-1092 KDKELLNKVAS
+1092 S
-1103 LTNETASLLRS
+1103 LTNPYRGSLQKLRRE
-1114 GTIPATSVQYGLL
+1114 IQL
-1127 DTLAEELGNRVDNL
+1127 
-1141 VSTNKYK
+1141 
-1148 SAMNDTLKV
+1148 
-1157 VRDALNGT
+1157 ALNGET
-1165 ANTADLDT
+1165 SSAELAT
-1173 ALKALNDRF
+1173 ALENFNSSIKNTIRKTTTNIQDDVLWRVAEFASKTPVEAAISLSDLTAVLDDEVDKLMKVNIFTDSFSSLVEQSKMLDKVAGYLMSQSEAYSGVTKRLLVDLSTDIRESVGTNLAEQLDNTIKTAVKHANYNNETLNAQALTHIQDALGNVSRF
-1182 NKSVTDLVNGIQKNV
+1182 NVD
-1197 QIAVARVSAQ
+1197 
-1207 VPVYTANALS
+1207 
-1217 ESAIK
+1217 
-1222 LDEVADN
+1222 
-1229 VRRIAINTDSY
+1229 AINTTINDVLNA
-1240 KSTMQLAKKQDWMID
+1240 QDAKKLSDAQLKEGNKLYVAARDKIVD
-1255 ELTAFGSKQ
+1255 IAQTAEQQIMERAAQYAPDLSKR
-1264 GGLVE
+1264 GFF
-1269 ELTASLI
+1269 
-1276 SKISAMPDN
+1276 
-1285 LYKELNAVIQ
+1285 NANQV
-1295 NPKYAAVIGE
+1295 
-1305 SGKSAVAQKL
+1305 
-1315 MDVIGTV
+1315 
-1322 SNPND
+1322 
-1327 ADTINNAL
+1327 NAL
-1335 KNIIFNERA
+1335 VNMQDEITKW
-1344 VKVDTTDDALKA
+1344 VK
-1356 PLREYI
+1356 
-1362 SKISDTVDEA
+1362 
-1372 TTAIKYALDNYNDL
+1372 
-1386 IIKTGVFNDADDVK
+1386 
-1400 YIAVAADA
+1400 
-1408 IKKWAAAGKDAY
+1408 AGKDAY
-1420 ELARFDMPGMSAEDV
+1420 EAAWAVSDEITAETANKLNLAVTGALDDAINITPPIFEGLQSAY
-1435 ALLERAA
+1435 A
-1442 TPAGPFTGEAPSFE
+1442 
-1456 VIKLLE
+1456 
-1462 GKIDSLDPV
+1462 
-1471 GVQDD
+1471 Q
-1476 VLDSIDEIVQQT
+1476 IDEAISLNTSLVQEINEIQRKAV
-1488 EEKIKKLGAEYSD
+1488 EDIKNTARIYGE
-1501 WRLAQNNE
+1501 WRKAQNN
-1509 NIPVLRSIDNSIQQI
+1509 NNL
-1524 KDAAD
+1524 
-1529 AAMNKILYTPEESN
+1529 KILQNVDASISN
-1543 EAIRAVKDSVWSLYT
+1543 IQSKVDVVNKSLAT
-1558 KRFNTDTI
+1558 TLPNTQYPTLKEKIPIWTQYKEKYPVAGI
-1566 PGGFYRLTGLT
+1566 PGGFYNATGLT
-1577 AAEDFNAGR
+1577 GAASFNTGTAK
-1586 ADYAYNYLI
+1586 YAYADIADVIKGSEDAKFIL
-1595 DTLNGNQ
+1595 
-1602 KKVGKA
+1602 GKA
-1608 AFRQGFNDYG
+1608 AVRQGFNEYG

-1626 YDSLK
+1626 YDALK
-1631 SIIKDAADEVAD
+1631 SIVLGGADEVAL
-1643 TTETAKALGYTKAI
+1643 TTNTAISKGYAAAFNIRTKPI
-1657 NMRTRRILEDTLG
+1657 IEKIFGNV
-1670 TIYRGG
+1670 YRGG
-1676 TGTDAVGKVAATMDG
+1676 SGGDAEGRIVATLDG
-1691 LFTVAGDTYALIN
+1691 LLKVSEDTYGLVSRTLVNKQETLIN
-1704 RTMVHEQKV
+1704 KIISVIDAAKQSII
-1713 LNGLVADL
+1713 
-1721 LDNTTD
+1721 
-1727 MLTTDTGATIA
+1727 TDTGKAIPAITF
-1738 KVPFSR
+1738 KEFMS
-1744 FAEQFGQVAEDVVSR
+1744 EFGLMAEDIVSKV
-1759 IGAQMALS
+1759 GASLAIPN
-1767 KTAGTYVSF
+1767 TAGTYLSF
-1776 TDVDTILSK
+1776 TDAAKILETNDTLKLQYISPDK
-1785 QPGMK
+1785 
-1790 VDLIPPEYKT
+1790 YKDVVAL
-1800 STSNIENYVRDATA
+1800 EKYVREAAATN
-1814 KYIMRNVDSPI
+1814 IMRSAGSSV
-1825 TDGVFSENMKGF
+1825 TDNLFSSNMYGLM
-1837 VIVPDEALDTFKGKL
+1837 ILPDDAVEEFSTTL
-1852 YENAE
+1852 YENAKALE
-1857 AIEAGT
+1857 AATYLYKYSATTLDGGAEKLISMTNGLNKSVGLASMRFDDLQVLANKISAVPEAYNPGDFNKYVKRLVAT
-1863 YIYRTTSAYSVDAA
+1863 STTAQSQKQTQAVLKELLSALEKSSSEGLPFTDRNIATVDTRQYKYTLDGDLALLSAKNELEEALSLLESRAA
-1877 NKLLEKTNGLG
+1877 NVTITFNDVLRALELDLVPAKNIAEKFTLLEKEAAYLEESFGLLS
-1888 KAIGDTSARFYSVAD
+1888 KSVSD
-1903 VINKLPTVVSTDDT
+1903 E
-1917 KGFNKYIR
+1917 IR
-1925 ELVSKATSRVE
+1925 
-1936 QNKATTKLYNVL
+1936 
-1948 SDIKNAVE
+1948 
-1956 NGSAVIE
+1956 AVIR
-1963 NGQNAVVGSK
+1963 QHTFK
-1973 SFTYALE
+1973 DFAL
-1980 GDNILKQARAEVNAA
+1980 
-1995 LEMLASKTASTT
+1995 S
-2007 FSFNDILNAFRNGT
+2007 
-2021 IPVANMEEQFNKLI
+2021 
-2035 HMAKYLEDT
+2035 
-2044 FGMVGHNISTQLLQ
+2044 
-2058 IQEQN
+2058 
-2063 LVTSFRGLNNN
+2063 NN
-2074 PFKILRGQE
+2074 PFRILRNQE
-2083 AVGKMVL
+2083 AVGKLVTDIM
-2090 DAIEATGDSL
+2090 EDS
-2100 DVFIEDAPDNIKKY
+2100 
-2114 ITESVSAYNE
+2114 
-2124 YASSISK
+2124 
-2131 TFPTTGVAPV
+2131 
-2141 TTLSFPKATAD
+2141 
-2152 KIEAKMVE
+2152 
-2160 AGKLTAED
+2160 GKLLTEIISEYPKEVQEYIKTAE
-2168 AKDLARVGKYQT
+2168 KLF
-2180 ELITDSVRE
+2180 RE
-2189 TILDTLEPAAEK
+2189 DTLEKAALFPLSNVAENNANVPKIATATVEQIEANEVAAGKFTAEK
-2201 GGLAETMA
+2201 IKDNALLGKIQEEYIRPTVKVRDQLPYTA
-2209 DAWSRQLSVTDT
+2209 DIRTGISSVTEAIYDEGIREEVINRSKKVGDT
-2221 IGNNDININIQVADS
+2221 VE
-2236 TITKAADNVA
+2236 KAVNEVEKEVSA
-2246 DKVSKVASDAVDSIA
+2246 VSKIAEDVSKRVENISKATTAATEDVA
-2261 APLNEATK
+2261 EA
-2269 AVADTVSYITD
+2269 VSYITD
-2280 LDAPL
+2280 IDVPL
-2285 DAVESLYQF
+2285 DAVESLSQF
-2294 VEKANN
+2294 VEKASN

-2313 AIKKQAEKIWGT
+2313 AIKKQAEKIWGS
-2325 ADYTEMAGKSGLI
+2325 ADYTEMAEKAGLI
-2338 ENTSALERVANN
+2338 EKTSAGQRIGSIAEAVSNN
-2350 KFVNAVLSDVTV
+2350 KFINAALSDFTI
-2362 KGISTGF
+2362 KGVSAGF
-2369 SAFDIADSI
+2369 SIFDVVDSI
-2378 RQFFDA
+2378 RQFFDTR
-2384 MSEGISAYNEA
+2384 SEGIDEFERAYAEM
-2395 TEALVKQTGYN
+2395 TRQTGFE
-2406 LELPTSE
+2406 LELPTKE
-2413 QGTLVSKGEALGS
+2413 KGTLVSAGEAFGAS
-2426 AVTNFVVEGVI
+2426 MQNFIIEGVI

-2443 SVGSAVT
+2443 AAGT
-2450 AAIGATGAAAT
+2450 AATTALGITGAAAT
-2461 LASLP
+2461 AVSLP
-2466 IAAAI
+2466 ISAAI
-2471 ALVASA
+2471 ALAASA
-2477 AMALTGGY
+2477 AMSLTGGY
-2485 KIQNIAGGSIAETL
+2485 KTENVAAGSISKMLE
-2499 DNNSWAYD
+2499 DHNWAYD
-2507 QVYAQTKDEKK
+2507 QVYVQTGDEKK

-2529 LYLDYYSKMS
+2529 LYTEYYDKMNG
-2539 PLWAPGPIDDIK
+2539 W
-2551 NLRENKNIRVNNDDL
+2551 
-2566 ILSNAEGA
+2566 
-2574 IAPEDTNSPRAKA
+2574 
-2587 KSAYG
+2587 
-2592 DSYSVLYAIK
+2592 SVLYDSPLSPYAGKNKIANLNTN
-2602 ELTGNVEGIE
+2602 EYVQTSNLVEGTDAEALEYAIA
-2612 DIVEKNG
+2612 KLTNST
-2619 GLYRRD
+2619 D
-2625 TGEFVGDKFDA
+2625 TLSKYYVDNKGALINKDTNEEVAKSTLDTK
-2636 AKLEEFLYAAYTS
+2636 KLEEFLYAAITT
-2649 GAPAAADTY
+2649 GAPQRVEEYDNA
-2658 NEGSKW
+2658 GF
-2664 TQIKREIFGIGG
+2664 FGKLKFGKLSNIE
-2676 DNVVEQ
+2676 EQ
-2682 YRELM
+2682 YRNLM
-2687 GNIDA
+2687 KNVDSL
-2692 ITRARLNDMY
+2692 TEARIRDMY
-2702 RLEKDAGDFIAS
+2702 KLEFEAGEFIAA
-2714 HSEAEVKALLEA
+2714 HNESEIKALLET
-2726 YGLAFGDMVTN
+2726 YGLAFGDMATN
-2737 IEGIIRIYNGTIE
+2737 IEGIIQLYNGTIE
-2750 YTNSVLAAK
+2750 YTNSILTAK
-2759 AEAINSGTFEQ
+2759 AAAINSGTFEQ

-2963 QLKAAG
+2963 QLKTAG

-2994 ATVADILGGVDTSRI
+2994 ATVSDILGGVDTSRI

-3069 ALNANGEKVIYLAL
+3069 ALNANGEEVIYLAL

-3166 EAGLATKDG
+3166 EAGLATQDG

-3201 DTATVEAFLQL
+3201 DTDTVEAFLRL
-3212 QGKTLKSWDELTE
+3212 QGTTLKSWDELTE
-3225 EQKVKLANIGIT
+3225 EQKVKLANIGIA

-3247 NLLARHGE
+3247 NLLAQHGE

-3287 VQYEQYLANMDVATG
+3287 MQYEQYLANMDVATG
-3302 QGLSAVDAT
+3302 QGLSTVDAT

-3318 IDATTAAG
+3318 IDATTASG

-3354 PKTIQTALAQGKEGS
+3354 PETIQTALAQGKEGS

-3384 TETQLGNLNTVASD
+3384 TETQLGNLNTVASG
-3398 QLDTMLD
+3398 QLDNMLD
-3405 TTKSKVAQLREL
+3405 TTKTKVAQLREL

-3439 LKAAKSRNNKYA
+3439 LKAAKSRSNKYA

-3469 SDAWQNW
+3469 SDDWQNW

-3643 SMRPLYVGTLIADKS
+3643 NMRPLYVGTLIADKS

>member
-213 IKNLGNL
+213 IKDLGNL

-271 AIDGIEEKLRGV
+271 AIDGIEDRLRSV

-308 DLDPSGELEQLV
+308 DLDSSGELEQLV
-320 IDAIAGI
+320 IDGIAGV

-336 FAIEDGTLL
+336 FAIEDGALL
-345 KTFGAT
+345 KTFSAT

-373 KSGADKVLSVINDL
+373 KDGADKVLDVINDL

-420 LGKQVITLGTSVASI
+420 LGKQAITLGTSVASI

-444 LVKGLT
+444 LIKGLS
-450 ASMLSMGAAA
+450 ASMLSVGAAA
-460 AVAYSGIKLMN
+460 AVAYGGIKLMN
-471 AITGVS
+471 AVTGVS

-493 YDDALNAYSDG
+493 YDDTLNAYSEG

-509 EALSDGAFEA
+509 DALTDGAFEA
-519 FADIEEQS
+519 FADIEEES

-593 DEAIDAARDSLD
+593 DEAIDAARAPLE
-605 GIAGLLPLVIGGLT
+605 GIAGLLPLVVGGLT
-619 MLGTSLKNRSAKV
+619 MLGTAMKNRTAKI

-659 KKFAKNDD
+659 KKFAKEDD

-686 RGLDDAKL
+686 KGLDDAKE
-694 AIVGQIDDAR
+694 AIVRQLDEAR
-704 AAYNAAPTAN
+704 WANQQSPTAS
-714 NKAVIEALEAQ
+714 NKAAIEALEAQ
-725 QDRIDKLSDFIERQA
+725 QERLDKLSDFIERQA

-777 PTKGIDTAASIVSAR
+777 PTKGIDTASSIVSAR
-792 KINEQLEDLN
+792 KINGQLDDLN
-802 RLASTMVI
+802 KLARTMVI
-810 DNAELNGKLRK
+810 DNAELNGKLKK
-821 LNDVYKADELKD
+821 LNEVYKADELKD
-833 IADEIVVLKK
+833 IADDIVALKK
-843 KLSTTPRGTEAE
+843 KLSETPRGLEAE

-863 LVLKAD
+863 LTLKAD
-869 KWAEEQTAPISL
+869 KWAEAQAAPISL
-881 EINGLQRALSDK
+881 EINGLQRALADK
-893 LVGID
+893 LTGID
-898 KGINSAQNN
+898 KGISSAQNN
-907 LTKHLQTFGTAAGID
+907 ITKHLQAFGTAAGID

-935 VVVDMQSRTI
+935 VVVDMQNRTI

-965 DIAATSE
+965 DIAATTD

-980 DISGMSDDLVD
+980 GIPGAADDLVD
-991 VVRINDA
+991 VVRINDT
-998 LTEWVSAQEKYSK
+998 LTEWVNAQEKYSK
-1011 ILDEQKTLDAAKRA
+1011 IIDEQKTLEAAKRA
-1025 PSRNVG
+1025 PSRSVG

-1050 ERLDIAMNNIRGV
+1050 ERLDIATNNIRGV
-1063 GQAYKELDEVSGL
+1063 GEVNKQLDEVLGTVKAA
-1076 IKIATTEI
+1076 ITEI
-1084 NDISKNVA
+1084 TDINKNVA
-1092 KDKELLNKVAS
+1092 RDKELLNKVAS
-1103 LTNETASLLRS
+1103 LTNETATLLRG
-1114 GTIPATSVQYGLL
+1114 GTIPATSVQYVVL
-1127 DTLAEELGNRVDNL
+1127 DSLAEELGIRVDNL

-1148 SAMNDTLKV
+1148 AAMNDTLKV
-1157 VRDALNGT
+1157 VRDALNGS
-1165 ANTADLDT
+1165 ASPADLDK

-1182 NKSVTDLVNGIQKNV
+1182 NNSVTELVNGIQKNV
-1197 QIAVARVSAQ
+1197 QIAVAGVSSQ
-1207 VPVYTANALS
+1207 VPIYAANVLS
-1217 ESAIK
+1217 ESTIK

-1240 KSTMQLAKKQDWMID
+1240 KSAMQLAKKQDWMID
-1255 ELTAFGSKQ
+1255 ELVAFGSKQ
-1264 GGLVE
+1264 GGRVE
-1269 ELTASLI
+1269 ELTASLV
-1276 SKISAMPDN
+1276 SKISSMPDN
-1285 LYKELNAVIQ
+1285 LYKELNAVVQ
-1295 NPKYAAVIGE
+1295 DARYASVIGT

-1335 KNIIFNERA
+1335 KNIVFNEKA
-1344 VKVDTTDDALKA
+1344 VKVDTTGDVLKA
-1356 PLREYI
+1356 QLREYV

-1372 TTAIKYALDNYNDL
+1372 TIAIKQALDNYENT
-1386 IIKTGVFNDADDVK
+1386 IINTKALNADDVK
-1400 YIAVAADA
+1400 YLAVAADT
-1408 IKKWAAAGKDAY
+1408 IKKWAEAGEEAY
-1420 ELARFDMPGMSAEDV
+1420 EIARFDTPGMSAEDV

-1471 GVQDD
+1471 GMQDA
-1476 VLDSIDEIVQQT
+1476 VAYSIDAIVQQT
-1488 EEKIKKLGAEYSD
+1488 EEKIKSIGAEYSD
-1501 WRLAQNNE
+1501 WRAAQNNE
-1509 NIPVLRSIDNSIQQI
+1509 SIPVLKNINNSIQQV
-1524 KDAAD
+1524 KEAAEL
-1529 AAMNKILYTPEESN
+1529 ATSRLYVTSEESK
-1543 EAIRAVKDSVWSLYT
+1543 EAIRTVKESVWNLYT

-1631 SIIKDAADEVAD
+1631 SIIKDVADEVAD

-1670 TIYRGG
+1670 TVYRGG

-1691 LFTVAGDTYALIN
+1691 LFTVSGDTYALIN

-1713 LNGLVADL
+1713 LNSLVADL
-1721 LDNTTD
+1721 LDNTTE
-1727 MLTTDTGATIA
+1727 MLTTDTGASVA
-1738 KVPFSR
+1738 KVPFSK

-1776 TDVDTILSK
+1776 TDVDSILRN

-1790 VDLIPPEYKT
+1790 VDLIPSEYKS
-1800 STSNIENYVRDATA
+1800 STSAIENYVRDTTA

-1837 VIVPDEALDTFKGKL
+1837 VIVPDEALDTFKNKL

-1863 YIYRTTSAYSVDAA
+1863 YVYRTTSAYSVDAA

-1888 KAIGDTSARFYSVAD
+1888 KAIGDTSSRFYSIAD
-1903 VINKLPTVVSTDDT
+1903 VTNKLPTVVSTDDT

-1936 QNKATTKLYNVL
+1936 QNRAMASLNNVL
-1948 SDIKNAVE
+1948 SDIKNAIE
-1956 NGSAVIE
+1956 NGSALIE
-1963 NGQNAVVGSK
+1963 DGKTVGSK
-1973 SFTYALE
+1973 SFAYALE
-1980 GDNILKQARAEVNAA
+1980 GDNILKQARAEVSAA
-1995 LEMLASKTASTT
+1995 LEMLSSKAASTT
-2007 FSFNDILNAFRNGT
+2007 VSFNDILNAFKNGT

-2044 FGMVGHNISTQLLQ
+2044 FGMAGHNISTQLLQ

-2063 LVTSFRGLNNN
+2063 LVTSFKGLDNN

-2100 DVFIEDAPDNIKKY
+2100 DVFIEDAPNNIKKY
-2114 ITESVSAYNE
+2114 IAESVSAYKD
-2124 YASSISK
+2124 YASNISK
-2131 TFPTTGVAPV
+2131 TFPTTTIAPV
-2141 TTLSFPKATAD
+2141 TTISFPKATAD

-2168 AKDLARVGKYQT
+2168 AKDLALLGKQQT
-2180 ELITDSVRE
+2180 ELVTDSVRE

-2201 GGLAETMA
+2201 GGLVETMA
-2209 DAWSRQLSVTDT
+2209 DAWSRQFSVTDA
-2221 IGNNDININIQVADS
+2221 IGNNDININVQVADS
-2236 TITKAADNVA
+2236 TVTKAADSVA
-2246 DKVSKVASDAVDSIA
+2246 DKVSKAVSDSVDNIA
-2261 APLNEATK
+2261 APLNDVTRA
-2269 AVADTVSYITD
+2269 AADAISYVTD

-2294 VEKANN
+2294 VEKANK
-2300 ENITFTDVDAIED
+2300 ESITISDVNAIEA
-2313 AIKKQAEKIWGT
+2313 AIKKQAEKIWGS

-2338 ENTSALERVANN
+2338 ETTSALEHVANN

-2551 NLRENKNIRVNNDDL
+2551 NLHENKSIRVNNDDL

-2612 DIVEKNG
+2612 DVVEKNG

-2649 GAPAAADTY
+2649 GAPAAADLY
-2658 NEGSKW
+2658 NESSKW

-2687 GNIDA
+2687 GNIDD

-2778 NVSGTVNR
+2778 NVSGTINR
-2786 LLDFDISSVDQGYL
+2786 LLDFDASSIDQTYL

-2823 DIDKVREN
+2823 DIDKVRDN
-2831 ITGFTLTMP
+2831 ITGFTFTMP
-2840 DEIMVGTE
+2840 DEIQVGTE

-2896 AMSGSSIS
+2896 GMSGSSIS
-2904 GYEQSML
+2904 GYEQNML
-2911 ENIGVTLHDVS
+2911 ESIGVTLHDVS
-2922 INEDDKTTM
+2922 LNEDDKTTM
-2931 RLSEEKMLHAI
+2931 HLSEEKMMHAI

-2949 NGVDATSIPLAVVE
+2949 NGVDATSIPLAAVE
-2963 QLKAAG
+2963 QLKATG
-2969 INITQNESTGA
+2969 INITQNEDTGA

-2985 SDKGFITGG
+2985 ANKGFITGG
-2994 ATVADILGGVDTSRI
+2994 LTVSDILGGVDTSRV
-3009 SADLR
+3009 SAGLR
-3014 DALESIDALVKYYN
+3014 NALESIDALVKYYN

-3037 ANGVVLNTGFK
+3037 ANGVVLNTGFAA
-3048 SGEYSK
+3048 GDYSK
-3054 ALESNLTEAGGTLQE
+3054 ALEANLAEAGGTLQE
-3069 ALNANGEKVIYLAL
+3069 ALNANGEEVIYLAL
-3083 NKVSEDWSE
+3083 NKVSEDWSD

-3115 EVTTAGE
+3115 EVTSAGE
-3122 YTIVDTSKVMETLA
+3122 YTIVDTSKVMEALT
-3136 TDNSK
+3136 TENSK

-3166 EAGLATKDG
+3166 EAGLATQDG
-3175 FITLSGEVINGWYS
+3175 FITLSGEVLNGWYS
-3189 INDMLAKSWQAL
+3189 INGMLAKSWQAL
-3201 DTATVEAFLQL
+3201 DTATVEAFLNL
-3212 QGKTLKSWDELTE
+3212 QGTTLKSWDELTE
-3225 EQKVKLANIGIT
+3225 EQKVKLANLGIT
-3237 TEQQYMENSN
+3237 TEQQYMENSEK
-3247 NLLARHGE
+3247 LRAQHGV

-3278 LAAMGITNQ
+3278 LSAMGITNQ
-3287 VQYEQYLANMDVATG
+3287 TEYEQYLASMDVATG
-3302 QGLSAVDAT
+3302 QGLGTVDAT

-3318 IDATTAAG
+3318 IDATTASG

-3341 QAAALGY
+3341 QATALGY

-3354 PKTIQTALAQGKEGS
+3354 PETIQTALAQGKEGS
-3369 AYEQLYDGWYSLTTC
+3369 AYEQLNDGWYSLTTC

-3405 TTKSKVAQLREL
+3405 TTKSKVAQLRAL
-3417 LSSPEMM
+3417 LSSPEMQ

-3439 LKAAKSRNNKYA
+3439 LKAAKSRFNKYA

-3458 YDGSWGGYNYD
+3458 YDKSWGGYNYD

-3517 GVRKKWLREGGVPEY
+3517 GARKKWLREGGVPEY

>member
-127 ESAISMAKYL
+127 ASAINMAKYL

-373 KSGADKVLSVINDL
+373 KSGADKILSVINDL

-460 AVAYSGIKLMN
+460 AVAYGGIKLMN
-471 AITGVS
+471 AVTGVS

-509 EALSDGAFEA
+509 DALTDGAFEA
-519 FADIEEQS
+519 FADIEEES

-593 DEAIDAARDSLD
+593 DEAIDAARAPLE
-605 GIAGLLPLVIGGLT
+605 GIAGLLPLVVGGLT
-619 MLGTSLKNRSAKV
+619 MLGTAMKNRTAKI

-659 KKFAKNDD
+659 KKFAKEDD

-686 RGLDDAKL
+686 KGLDDAKE
-694 AIVGQIDDAR
+694 AIVRQLDEAR
-704 AAYNAAPTAN
+704 WANQQSPTAS
-714 NKAVIEALEAQ
+714 NKAAIEALEAQ
-725 QDRIDKLSDFIERQA
+725 QERLDKLSDFIERQA

-777 PTKGIDTAASIVSAR
+777 PTKGIDTASSIVSAR
-792 KINEQLEDLN
+792 KINGQLDDLN
-802 RLASTMVI
+802 KLARTMVI
-810 DNAELNGKLRK
+810 DNAELNGKLKK
-821 LNDVYKADELKD
+821 LNEVYKADELKD
-833 IADEIVVLKK
+833 IADDIVALRK
-843 KLSTTPRGTEAE
+843 KLSETPRGLEAE

-863 LVLKAD
+863 LTLKAD
-869 KWAEEQTAPISL
+869 KWAEAQAAPISL
-881 EINGLQRALSDK
+881 EINGLQRALADK
-893 LVGID
+893 LTGID
-898 KGINSAQNN
+898 KGISSAQNSI
-907 LTKHLQTFGTAAGID
+907 TKHLQAFGTAAGID

-935 VVVDMQSRTI
+935 VVVDMQNRTI

-965 DIAATSE
+965 DIAATTD

-980 DISGMSDDLVD
+980 GVPGAADDLVD
-991 VVRINDA
+991 VVRINDT
-998 LTEWVSAQEKYSK
+998 LTEWVNAQEKYSK
-1011 ILDEQKTLDAAKRA
+1011 IIDEQKTLEAAKRA
-1025 PSRNVG
+1025 PSRSVG

-1050 ERLDIAMNNIRGV
+1050 ERLDIATNNIRGV
-1063 GQAYKELDEVSGL
+1063 GEVNKQLDEVLGTVKAA
-1076 IKIATTEI
+1076 ITEI
-1084 NDISKNVA
+1084 TDINKNVA
-1092 KDKELLNKVAS
+1092 RDKELLNKVAS
-1103 LTNETASLLRS
+1103 LTNETATLLRG
-1114 GTIPATSVQYGLL
+1114 GTIPATSVQYGVL
-1127 DTLAEELGNRVDNL
+1127 DSLAEELGIRVDNL

-1157 VRDALNGT
+1157 VRDALNGS
-1165 ANTADLDT
+1165 ASPADLDK
-1173 ALKALNDRF
+1173 ALKALNGRF
-1182 NKSVTDLVNGIQKNV
+1182 NNSVTELVNGIQKNV
-1197 QIAVARVSAQ
+1197 QIAVAGVSSQ
-1207 VPVYTANALS
+1207 VPIYAANVLS
-1217 ESAIK
+1217 ESTIK

-1240 KSTMQLAKKQDWMID
+1240 KSAMQLAKKQDWMID
-1255 ELTAFGSKQ
+1255 ELVAFGSKQ
-1264 GGLVE
+1264 GGMVE
-1269 ELTASLI
+1269 ELTASLV
-1276 SKISAMPDN
+1276 SKISSMPDN

-1295 NPKYAAVIGE
+1295 DARYAAVIGT

-1335 KNIIFNERA
+1335 KNIIFNEKA
-1344 VKVDTTDDALKA
+1344 VKVDTTDNALKA
-1356 PLREYI
+1356 PLREYV
-1362 SKISDTVDEA
+1362 SKISDAVDEA
-1372 TTAIKYALDNYNDL
+1372 TTSIKYTLDSYNDF

-1400 YIAVAADA
+1400 YIAVAADT
-1408 IKKWAAAGKDAY
+1408 IKKWAEAGEEAY
-1420 ELARFDMPGMSAEDV
+1420 ELARFDMPGMPAEDV

-1456 VIKLLE
+1456 VIKILE

-1476 VLDSIDEIVQQT
+1476 VLDSIDEIVQQA
-1488 EEKIKKLGAEYSD
+1488 EEKIKSLGAEYGD

-1543 EAIRAVKDSVWSLYT
+1543 EAIRAVKDSVWNLYT

-1566 PGGFYRLTGLT
+1566 PGGFYKLTGLT

-1837 VIVPDEALDTFKGKL
+1837 VIVPDEALDTFKNKL

-1888 KAIGDTSARFYSVAD
+1888 KAIGDTSSRFYSIAD
-1903 VINKLPTVVSTDDT
+1903 VTNKLPTVVSTDDT

-1936 QNKATTKLYNVL
+1936 QNRAMASLNNVL
-1948 SDIKNAVE
+1948 SDIKNAIE
-1956 NGSAVIE
+1956 NGSALIE
-1963 NGQNAVVGSK
+1963 DGKTVGSK
-1973 SFTYALE
+1973 SFAYALE
-1980 GDNILKQARAEVNAA
+1980 GDSILKQARAEVSAA
-1995 LEMLASKTASTT
+1995 LEMLSSKAASTT
-2007 FSFNDILNAFRNGT
+2007 VSFNDILNAFKNGT
-2021 IPVANMEEQFNKLI
+2021 IPVSNMEEQFNKLI

-2044 FGMVGHNISTQLLQ
+2044 FGMAGHNISTQLLQ

-2063 LVTSFRGLNNN
+2063 LVTSFKGLNNN

-2083 AVGKMVL
+2083 AIGKMVL

-2100 DVFIEDAPDNIKKY
+2100 DVFIEDAPNNIKKY
-2114 ITESVSAYNE
+2114 ITESVSAYKD
-2124 YASSISK
+2124 YASNISK
-2131 TFPTTGVAPV
+2131 TFPTTTIAPV
-2141 TTLSFPKATAD
+2141 TTISFPKATAD

-2168 AKDLARVGKYQT
+2168 AKDLALLGKRQT
-2180 ELITDSVRE
+2180 ELVTDSVRE

-2201 GGLAETMA
+2201 GGLVETMA
-2209 DAWSRQLSVTDT
+2209 DAWSRQFSVTDT

-2261 APLNEATK
+2261 TPLNDATK
-2269 AVADTVSYITD
+2269 AVADTVSYIAD

-2313 AIKKQAEKIWGT
+2313 AIKKQAEKIWGS

-2338 ENTSALERVANN
+2338 EKATVGQKVSNAAEAIANN
-2350 KFVNAVLSDVTV
+2350 KLINAALSDFTI

-2369 SAFDIADSI
+2369 SIFDVVDSI
-2378 RQFFDA
+2378 RQFFDTR
-2384 MSEGISAYNEA
+2384 SEGIDEFEKTYSEM
-2395 TEALVKQTGYN
+2395 VRQTGFE
-2406 LELPTSE
+2406 LELPTKE
-2413 QGTLVSKGEALGS
+2413 KGTLVSAGEAFGAS
-2426 AVTNFVVEGVI
+2426 MQNFIVEGVI

-2443 SVGSAVT
+2443 AAGGAAT
-2450 AAIGATGAAAT
+2450 AALGVTGAAAT
-2461 LASLP
+2461 AISLP

-2471 ALVASA
+2471 AVAASA

-2485 KIQNIAGGSIAETL
+2485 KTENIAAGSISKMLE
-2499 DNNSWAYD
+2499 DHSWAYD
-2507 QVYAQTKDEKK
+2507 QVYAQTNDEKK
-2518 AKEAQLKAQRM
+2518 AKEAQLKAQR
-2529 LYLDYYSKMS
+2529 
-2539 PLWAPGPIDDIK
+2539 
-2551 NLRENKNIRVNNDDL
+2551 
-2566 ILSNAEGA
+2566 
-2574 IAPEDTNSPRAKA
+2574 
-2587 KSAYG
+2587 
-2592 DSYSVLYAIK
+2592 VLYAEYYDKMNAWSVLLSSPFDMHAGKNKIGNLNTNK
-2602 ELTGNVEGIE
+2602 YVQTSNTLEGADTEALEYAIAQLT
-2612 DIVEKNG
+2612 DST
-2619 GLYRRD
+2619 D
-2625 TGEFVGDKFDA
+2625 TLSKYYVDKKGALVDKA
-2636 AKLEEFLYAAYTS
+2636 TNTEVAKSTLDTQKLEEFLYAAITS
-2649 GAPAAADTY
+2649 GVPQRVDEYNNADF
-2658 NEGSKW
+2658 
-2664 TQIKREIFGIGG
+2664 FGKLKFGKLSNIE
-2676 DNVVEQ
+2676 EQ
-2682 YRELM
+2682 YRNLM
-2687 GNIDA
+2687 KNVDDL
-2692 ITRARLNDMY
+2692 TEARIRDMY
-2702 RLEKDAGDFIAS
+2702 KLEFEAGEFIAA
-2714 HSEAEVKALLEA
+2714 HNESEIKALLET

-2737 IEGIIRIYNGTIE
+2737 IEGIIQLYNGTIE
-2750 YTNSVLAAK
+2750 YTNSILTAK
-2759 AEAINSGTFEQ
+2759 AAAINSGTFEQ

-3069 ALNANGEKVIYLAL
+3069 ALNANGEEVIYLAL

-3104 DLKAFLQEIGA
+3104 DLKAFLKEIGA

-3201 DTATVEAFLQL
+3201 DTDTVEAFLNL
-3212 QGKTLKSWDELTE
+3212 QGTTLKSWDELTE
-3225 EQKVKLANIGIT
+3225 EQKVKLANLGIT

-3247 NLLARHGE
+3247 NLLAQHGE

-3287 VQYEQYLANMDVATG
+3287 MQYEQYLANMDVATG
-3302 QGLSAVDAT
+3302 QGLSTVDAT

-3354 PKTIQTALAQGKEGS
+3354 PETIQTALAQGKEGS
-3369 AYEQLYDGWYSLTTC
+3369 AFEQLSDGWYSLTTC

-3398 QLDTMLD
+3398 QLDAMLD
-3405 TTKSKVAQLREL
+3405 TTKSKVAELRAL
-3417 LSSPEMM
+3417 LSSPEMQ

-3439 LKAAKSRNNKYA
+3439 LKAAKNHNNKYA

-3469 SDAWQNW
+3469 SDAWKNW
-3476 SNKITIGKQFVAFDK
+3476 SDKITIGKQFVAFD
-3491 EGGAYY
+3491 EAGGAYY
-3497 FYDMYLDGDYY
+3497 FYDMYLNGKYY

-3517 GVRKKWLREGGVPEY
+3517 GVRKKWLNEGGAPEY
-3532 NEDSEIPAFKLGGL
+3532 NEDSEVWPAFKLGGL

-3577 QALAASIPAYEL
+3577 HALASAIPAYEL

-3598 MRDGGVAQFSRYQKQ
+3598 MRDGGVAPFSRYQKQ

-3643 SMRPLYVGTLIADKS
+3643 NMRPLYVGTLIADKS

>member
-205 ELNLTGQQ
+205 ELNLTGQE

-373 KSGADKVLSVINDL
+373 KSGADKILSVINDL

-450 ASMLSMGAAA
+450 ASMISMGAAA
-460 AVAYSGIKLMN
+460 AVAYGGIKLMN

-619 MLGTSLKNRSAKV
+619 MLGTSLKNRSAKI

-777 PTKGIDTAASIVSAR
+777 PTKGIDTAASIISAR

-893 LVGID
+893 LIGID

-980 DISGMSDDLVD
+980 GVSGVADDLVD

-1042 ANDKLVAG
+1042 ANDKLMAG

-1165 ANTADLDT
+1165 ATTADLDT

-1269 ELTASLI
+1269 ELTASLA

-1344 VKVDTTDDALKA
+1344 VKVDTTNDALKA

-1386 IIKTGVFNDADDVK
+1386 IIKTDVFNDADDVK

-1456 VIKLLE
+1456 VIKILE

-1476 VLDSIDEIVQQT
+1476 VLDSIDEIVQQA
-1488 EEKIKKLGAEYSD
+1488 EEKIKSLGAEYSD

-1543 EAIRAVKDSVWSLYT
+1543 EAIRAVKDSVWNLYT

-2007 FSFNDILNAFRNGT
+2007 VSFNDILNAFRNGT

-2044 FGMVGHNISTQLLQ
+2044 FGMAGHNISTQLLQ

-2246 DKVSKVASDAVDSIA
+2246 DKVSKAASDVVDSIA

-2338 ENTSALERVANN
+2338 EKNSAGQRIGSLAEAVSNN
-2350 KFVNAVLSDVTV
+2350 KFINAALSDFTI
-2362 KGISTGF
+2362 KGVSAGF
-2369 SAFDIADSI
+2369 SIFDVVDSI
-2378 RQFFDA
+2378 RQFFDTR
-2384 MSEGISAYNEA
+2384 SEGIDEFERAYAEM
-2395 TEALVKQTGYN
+2395 TRQTGFE
-2406 LELPTSE
+2406 LELPTKE
-2413 QGTLVSKGEALGS
+2413 KGTLVSAGEAFGAS
-2426 AVTNFVVEGVI
+2426 MQNFIIEGVI

-2443 SVGSAVT
+2443 AAGT
-2450 AAIGATGAAAT
+2450 AATTALGITGAAAT
-2461 LASLP
+2461 AVSLP
-2466 IAAAI
+2466 ISAAI
-2471 ALVASA
+2471 ALAASA
-2477 AMALTGGY
+2477 AMSLTGGY
-2485 KIQNIAGGSIAETL
+2485 KTENVAAGSISKMLE
-2499 DNNSWAYD
+2499 DHNWAYD

-2518 AKEAQLKAQRM
+2518 AKETQLKAQRM
-2529 LYLDYYSKMS
+2529 LYTEYYDKMNG
-2539 PLWAPGPIDDIK
+2539 W
-2551 NLRENKNIRVNNDDL
+2551 
-2566 ILSNAEGA
+2566 
-2574 IAPEDTNSPRAKA
+2574 
-2587 KSAYG
+2587 
-2592 DSYSVLYAIK
+2592 SVLYDTPFGQYSGKNKI
-2602 ELTGNVEGIE
+2602 GNLNTNEYVQTSNLVEGT
-2612 DIVEKNG
+2612 
-2619 GLYRRD
+2619 D
-2625 TGEFVGDKFDA
+2625 TEALEYAIAKLTKSNDTLSKYYVDNKGALINKDTNEEVAKSTLDTK
-2636 AKLEEFLYAAYTS
+2636 KLEEFLYAAITT
-2649 GAPAAADTY
+2649 GAPQRVEEYDNA
-2658 NEGSKW
+2658 GF
-2664 TQIKREIFGIGG
+2664 FGKLKFGKLSNIE
-2676 DNVVEQ
+2676 EQ
-2682 YRELM
+2682 YRNLM
-2687 GNIDA
+2687 KNVDSL
-2692 ITRARLNDMY
+2692 TEARIRDMY
-2702 RLEKDAGDFIAS
+2702 KLEFEAGEFIAS

-2737 IEGIIRIYNGTIE
+2737 IEGIIQLYNGTIE

-2786 LLDFDISSVDQGYL
+2786 LLDFDTSSIDQTYL

-2823 DIDKVREN
+2823 DIDKVRDN
-2831 ITGFTLTMP
+2831 ITGFTFTMP
-2840 DEIMVGTE
+2840 DEIQVGTE

-2896 AMSGSSIS
+2896 GMSGSSIS
-2904 GYEQSML
+2904 GYEQNML
-2911 ENIGVTLHDVS
+2911 ESIGVTLHDVS
-2922 INEDDKTTM
+2922 LNEDDKTTM
-2931 RLSEEKMLHAI
+2931 HLSEEKMMHAI

-2949 NGVDATSIPLAVVE
+2949 NGVDATSIPLAAVE

-2994 ATVADILGGVDTSRI
+2994 ATVASILGGVDTSRV

-3014 DALESIDALVKYYN
+3014 NALESIDALVKYYN

-3037 ANGVVLNTGFK
+3037 ANGVVLNTGFAA
-3048 SGEYSK
+3048 GDYSK
-3054 ALESNLTEAGGTLQE
+3054 ALEANLAEAGGTLQE
-3069 ALNANGEKVIYLAL
+3069 ALNANGEEVIYLAL
-3083 NKVSEDWSE
+3083 NKVSDDWSE

-3115 EVTTAGE
+3115 EVTSAGE
-3122 YTIVDTSKVMETLA
+3122 YTIVDTSKVMEALT
-3136 TDNSK
+3136 TDKSK
-3141 YLTELLFDNAE
+3141 YLTELLFDNVE

-3160 LQNTFI
+3160 LQNIFI
-3166 EAGLATKDG
+3166 EAGLATQDG
-3175 FITLSGEVINGWYS
+3175 FITLSGEVLNGWYS
-3189 INDMLAKSWQAL
+3189 INGMLAKSWQAL
-3201 DTATVEAFLQL
+3201 DTATVEAFLNL
-3212 QGKTLKSWDELTE
+3212 QGTTLKSWDELTE
-3225 EQKVKLANIGIT
+3225 EQKVKLANLGIT
-3237 TEQQYMENSN
+3237 TEQQYMENSEK
-3247 NLLARHGE
+3247 LRAQHGV

-3271 SQTSKDK
+3271 SQTSKNK

-3287 VQYEQYLANMDVATG
+3287 TQYEQYLANMDVATG
-3302 QGLSAVDAT
+3302 QGLSTVDAT

-3318 IDATTAAG
+3318 IDATTASG

-3354 PKTIQTALAQGKEGS
+3354 PETIQTALAQGKEGS

-3398 QLDTMLD
+3398 QLDNMLD
-3405 TTKSKVAQLREL
+3405 TTKTKVAQLREL

-3432 SSLASEN
+3432 SSLASDN
-3439 LKAAKSRNNKYA
+3439 LKAAKSGADKFA
-3451 NGGNSFT
+3451 NGGSGWVHK
-3458 YDGSWGGYNYD
+3458 GSDWKNEGKQ
-3469 SDAWQNW
+3469 WQNW
-3476 SNKITIGKQFVAFDK
+3476 SNKIVIGEQFVAFDS

-3497 FYDMYLDGDYY
+3497 FYNMYLDGDYY

-3517 GVRKKWLREGGVPEY
+3517 GARKKWLDPEGSPLY
-3532 NEDSEIPAFKLGGL
+3532 NADSDIPAFKLGGL

-3643 SMRPLYVGTLIADKS
+3643 NMRPLYVGTLIADKS

>member
-327 KNLSATIRS
+327 KNLAATIRS

-373 KSGADKVLSVINDL
+373 KSGADKILSVVNDL

-450 ASMLSMGAAA
+450 ASMISMSAAA
-460 AVAYSGIKLMN
+460 AVAYGGIKLMN
-471 AITGVS
+471 AVTGVS

-493 YDDALNAYSDG
+493 YDDTLNAYSEG

-509 EALSDGAFEA
+509 DALSDGAFEA

-619 MLGTSLKNRSAKV
+619 MLGTSLKNRSAKI

-686 RGLDDAKL
+686 KGLDDAKL

-704 AAYNAAPTAN
+704 AAYDAAPTAN

-893 LVGID
+893 LIGID

-965 DIAATSE
+965 DIAATTE

-980 DISGMSDDLVD
+980 GISGIADDLVD

-1042 ANDKLVAG
+1042 ANDKLMAG

-1165 ANTADLDT
+1165 ATTADLDT

-1269 ELTASLI
+1269 ELTASLV

-1476 VLDSIDEIVQQT
+1476 VLDSIDEIVQQA
-1488 EEKIKKLGAEYSD
+1488 EEKIKSLGAEYSD

-1543 EAIRAVKDSVWSLYT
+1543 EAIRAVKDSVWNLYT

-2007 FSFNDILNAFRNGT
+2007 VSFNDILNAFRNGT

-2044 FGMVGHNISTQLLQ
+2044 FGMAGHNISTQLLQ

-2063 LVTSFRGLNNN
+2063 LVTSFKGLDNN

-2100 DVFIEDAPDNIKKY
+2100 DVFIEDAPNNIKKY

-2201 GGLAETMA
+2201 GGLVETMA

-2246 DKVSKVASDAVDSIA
+2246 DKVSK
-2261 APLNEATK
+2261 EATK

-2300 ENITFTDVDAIED
+2300 ENITFADVDAIED

-2338 ENTSALERVANN
+2338 ENTSAGQRIGSIAEAVSNN
-2350 KFVNAVLSDVTV
+2350 KFINAALSDFTI
-2362 KGISTGF
+2362 KGVSAGF
-2369 SAFDIADSI
+2369 SIFDVVDSI
-2378 RQFFDA
+2378 RQFFDTR
-2384 MSEGISAYNEA
+2384 SEGIDEFERAYAEM
-2395 TEALVKQTGYN
+2395 TRQTGFE
-2406 LELPTSE
+2406 LELPTKE
-2413 QGTLVSKGEALGS
+2413 KGTLVSAGEAFGAS
-2426 AVTNFVVEGVI
+2426 MQNFIIEGVI

-2443 SVGSAVT
+2443 AAGT
-2450 AAIGATGAAAT
+2450 AATTALGITGAAAT
-2461 LASLP
+2461 AVSLP
-2466 IAAAI
+2466 ISAAI
-2471 ALVASA
+2471 ALAASA
-2477 AMALTGGY
+2477 AMSLTGGY
-2485 KIQNIAGGSIAETL
+2485 KTENVAAGSISKMLE
-2499 DNNSWAYD
+2499 DHNWAYD
-2507 QVYAQTKDEKK
+2507 QVYAQTEDEKK

-2529 LYLDYYSKMS
+2529 LYTEYYDKMNG
-2539 PLWAPGPIDDIK
+2539 W
-2551 NLRENKNIRVNNDDL
+2551 
-2566 ILSNAEGA
+2566 
-2574 IAPEDTNSPRAKA
+2574 
-2587 KSAYG
+2587 
-2592 DSYSVLYAIK
+2592 SVLYDTPFGQYSGKNKIANLNTN
-2602 ELTGNVEGIE
+2602 EYVQTSNLVEGTDAEALEYAIA
-2612 DIVEKNG
+2612 KLTNST
-2619 GLYRRD
+2619 D
-2625 TGEFVGDKFDA
+2625 TLSKYYVDNKGALINKDTNEEVAKSTLDTK
-2636 AKLEEFLYAAYTS
+2636 KLEEFLYAAITT
-2649 GAPAAADTY
+2649 GAPQRVEEYDNA
-2658 NEGSKW
+2658 GF
-2664 TQIKREIFGIGG
+2664 FGKLKFGKLSNIE
-2676 DNVVEQ
+2676 EQ
-2682 YRELM
+2682 YRNLM
-2687 GNIDA
+2687 KNVDSL
-2692 ITRARLNDMY
+2692 TEARIRDMY
-2702 RLEKDAGDFIAS
+2702 KLEFEAGEFIAA
-2714 HSEAEVKALLEA
+2714 HNESEIKALLET

-2737 IEGIIRIYNGTIE
+2737 IEGIIQLYNGTIE
-2750 YTNSVLAAK
+2750 YTNSILTAK
-2759 AEAINSGTFEQ
+2759 AAAINSGTFEQ

-2896 AMSGSSIS
+2896 GMSGSSIS

-2963 QLKAAG
+2963 QLKTAG
-2969 INITQNESTGA
+2969 INIAQDESTGA

-3014 DALESIDALVKYYN
+3014 GALESIDALVKYYN

-3104 DLKAFLQEIGA
+3104 DLKAFLKEIGA

-3212 QGKTLKSWDELTE
+3212 QGTTLKSWDELTE

-3247 NLLARHGE
+3247 NLLAQHGE

-3287 VQYEQYLANMDVATG
+3287 TQYAQYLANMNVATG
-3302 QGLSAVDAT
+3302 QGLGTVDAT

-3354 PKTIQTALAQGKEGS
+3354 PETIQNALAQGKEGS
-3369 AYEQLYDGWYSLTTC
+3369 AFEQLYDGWYSLTTC

-3405 TTKSKVAQLREL
+3405 TTKSKVAQLRAL
-3417 LSSPEMM
+3417 LSSPEMQ

-3439 LKAAKSRNNKYA
+3439 LKAAKSRFNKYA

-3458 YDGSWGGYNYD
+3458 YDKSWGGYNYD

-3517 GVRKKWLREGGVPEY
+3517 GARKKWLREGGVPEY

-3577 QALAASIPAYEL
+3577 HALAAAIPAYEL

>member
-27 NTVVSGLDA
+27 KTVVGGLDA

-77 LTSASAAV
+77 LTSASSAV
-85 LTFSN
+85 LSFSN

-127 ESAISMAKYL
+127 ESAINMAKYL

-213 IKNLGNL
+213 IKDLGNL

-373 KSGADKVLSVINDL
+373 KSGADKILSVVNDL

-450 ASMLSMGAAA
+450 ASMISMGAAA
-460 AVAYSGIKLMN
+460 AVAYGGIKLMN

-551 PDAEDSE
+551 PDTEDSE

-619 MLGTSLKNRSAKV
+619 MLGTSLKNRSAKI

-704 AAYNAAPTAN
+704 AASNATPTTN

-725 QDRIDKLSDFIERQA
+725 QDRIDKLSDFIELQA
-740 NKRNILAE
+740 KKRNILAE

-777 PTKGIDTAASIVSAR
+777 PTKGIDTAASIVSVR
-792 KINEQLEDLN
+792 KINGQLEDLN
-802 RLASTMVI
+802 KFT
-810 DNAELNGKLRK
+810 AEILTINSAINNKTKEISKAYQDVELRSIAEQISEAK
-821 LNDVYKADELKD
+821 KA
-833 IADEIVVLKK
+833 LKK
-843 KLSTTPRGTEAE
+843 TSPGNDTALLNSQIESLTKEANTIIE
-855 GIKEQIKE
+855 RRTGGIAAEISYLQKE
-863 LVLKAD
+863 
-869 KWAEEQTAPISL
+869 
-881 EINGLQRALSDK
+881 LSDK
-893 LVGID
+893 LTAMDRSIKTTGTDI
-898 KGINSAQNN
+898 S
-907 LTKHLQTFGTAAGID
+907 KHLQSFNATKGID
-922 TSVRDMILKNRLQ
+922 LSVYDNIVASRLS
-935 VVVDMQSRTI
+935 VVSDEQARLVN
-945 DAISKAPKEIS
+945 AITRAPDKIS
-956 KSALDSISK
+956 TEALD
-965 DIAATSE
+965 T
-972 AVTKLSAF
+972 
-980 DISGMSDDLVD
+980 
-991 VVRINDA
+991 
-998 LTEWVSAQEKYSK
+998 LT
-1011 ILDEQKTLDAAKRA
+1011 
-1025 PSRNVG
+1025 
-1031 LTYINARETKL
+1031 REIKL
-1042 ANDKLVAG
+1042 ANTAVDKLVASG
-1050 ERLDIAMNNIRGV
+1050 TAGTADILREVTNTNKAINDWLTSQTKYTSIQQEIDLLSSAPNAAALETDINRLVARRFDARKRLDVSKDNIQRYDRISNDLKDIKAELADATSRAKNAVDTLVDTQGTINKLASVATETINLASDGTMPVGSRLYAEVNKVIGNLENTINALPLNNPYRGSLQKLRKEIQLTLNGESSSDNLSKALDTFNSQIKHTVSKTAVSIQDDVLWRVAEFAREMPLEAAISLADLTAVLDNEVDKLTDVSIFTDSYASLVEQSKKLDKVASYFMSQSESYDGATKRLLVDLSTNIRESV
-1063 GQAYKELDEVSGL
+1063 GTNLAEQLDST
-1076 IKIATTEI
+1076 IKIAVRHATY
-1084 NDISKNVA
+1084 N
-1092 KDKELLNKVAS
+1092 
-1103 LTNETASLLRS
+1103 NETINAQALSH
-1114 GTIPATSVQYGLL
+1114 IQDA
-1127 DTLAEELGNRVDNL
+1127 LGN
-1141 VSTNKYK
+1141 VS
-1148 SAMNDTLKV
+1148 
-1157 VRDALNGT
+1157 
-1165 ANTADLDT
+1165 
-1173 ALKALNDRF
+1173 RF
-1182 NKSVTDLVNGIQKNV
+1182 NVD
-1197 QIAVARVSAQ
+1197 
-1207 VPVYTANALS
+1207 
-1217 ESAIK
+1217 
-1222 LDEVADN
+1222 
-1229 VRRIAINTDSY
+1229 AINTTIND
-1240 KSTMQLAKKQDWMID
+1240 
-1255 ELTAFGSKQ
+1255 
-1264 GGLVE
+1264 V
-1269 ELTASLI
+1269 
-1276 SKISAMPDN
+1276 
-1285 LYKELNAVIQ
+1285 LNAQEIKKITDAQLKEGNKLYVTARDKIVDIAQ
-1295 NPKYAAVIGE
+1295 TAEQQITERVAQYAPDL
-1305 SGKSAVAQKL
+1305 GKSGFFNANQV
-1315 MDVIGTV
+1315 
-1322 SNPND
+1322 
-1327 ADTINNAL
+1327 NAL
-1335 KNIIFNERA
+1335 VNMQDEITKW
-1344 VKVDTTDDALKA
+1344 VK
-1356 PLREYI
+1356 
-1362 SKISDTVDEA
+1362 
-1372 TTAIKYALDNYNDL
+1372 
-1386 IIKTGVFNDADDVK
+1386 
-1400 YIAVAADA
+1400 
-1408 IKKWAAAGKDAY
+1408 AGKDAY
-1420 ELARFDMPGMSAEDV
+1420 EAAWAVSGEMTAETANKLNLAVTGALDDAINITPPIFEGLQSAYAQIEDAV
-1435 ALLERAA
+1435 NLNGSLVSDINEIQRRAV
-1442 TPAGPFTGEAPSFE
+1442 ED
-1456 VIKLLE
+1456 IKNTAR
-1462 GKIDSLDPV
+1462 K
-1471 GVQDD
+1471 
-1476 VLDSIDEIVQQT
+1476 
-1488 EEKIKKLGAEYSD
+1488 YSE
-1501 WRLAQNNE
+1501 WRRAQNNSNLKVLQNVDASIS
-1509 NIPVLRSIDNSIQQI
+1509 NIQAKVDVVNKSLATTLPSTQYPALKEKIPIWTQFKEKYPVSG
-1524 KDAAD
+1524 
-1529 AAMNKILYTPEESN
+1529 
-1543 EAIRAVKDSVWSLYT
+1543 
-1558 KRFNTDTI
+1558 I
-1566 PGGFYRLTGLT
+1566 PGGFYNATGLT
-1577 AAEDFNAGR
+1577 GAASFNAG
-1586 ADYAYNYLI
+1586 AAKYAYADIADIIKGSEDAKFIL
-1595 DTLNGNQ
+1595 
-1602 KKVGKA
+1602 GKA
-1608 AFRQGFNDYG
+1608 AVRQGFNEYG

-1626 YDSLK
+1626 YDALK
-1631 SIIKDAADEVAD
+1631 SIVLGGADEAAI
-1643 TTETAKALGYTKAI
+1643 TSNTAISKGYAAAFNIRTKPI
-1657 NMRTRRILEDTLG
+1657 IEKIFGNV
-1670 TIYRGG
+1670 YRGG
-1676 TGTDAVGKVAATMDG
+1676 TGGDAEGRIVATLDGLLKVSDDTYGLVSRTLVNKQETLIDKVVEIINTTEKAIITDAGKSIPAITFKEFMTEFG
-1691 LFTVAGDTYALIN
+1691 L
-1704 RTMVHEQKV
+1704 M
-1713 LNGLVADL
+1713 
-1721 LDNTTD
+1721 
-1727 MLTTDTGATIA
+1727 
-1738 KVPFSR
+1738 
-1744 FAEQFGQVAEDVVSR
+1744 AEDIVSKV
-1759 IGAQMALS
+1759 GASLAIPN
-1767 KTAGTYVSF
+1767 TAGTYLSF
-1776 TDVDTILSK
+1776 TDAAKILETNDALKIQYISPDK
-1785 QPGMK
+1785 YK
-1790 VDLIPPEYKT
+1790 DLIALEK
-1800 STSNIENYVRDATA
+1800 YVRETAATN
-1814 KYIMRNVDSPI
+1814 IMRSAGSSVADDLFNSNMYGLMILPDDS
-1825 TDGVFSENMKGF
+1825 VEEFS
-1837 VIVPDEALDTFKGKL
+1837 TTL
-1852 YENAE
+1852 YENARALE
-1857 AIEAGT
+1857 AAT
-1863 YIYRTTSAYSVDAA
+1863 YLYKSSSTMLDGGAE
-1877 NKLLEKTNGLG
+1877 KLISMTNGLNKSVG
-1888 KAIGDTSARFYSVAD
+1888 LATMRFDDMQKLADKLSSVPEVYKPGD
-1903 VINKLPTVVSTDDT
+1903 
-1917 KGFNKYIR
+1917 FNKYIKR
-1925 ELVSKATSRVE
+1925 LVSSSTTVQSQKQTQAVLKELLSAVEKASSEGLPFTDRNMAIVDTRAYKYAIDGEFALSAAKNELEEALSLITSR
-1936 QNKATTKLYNVL
+1936 AANVTITFNDVL
-1948 SDIKNAVE
+1948 R
-1956 NGSAVIE
+1956 
-1963 NGQNAVVGSK
+1963 
-1973 SFTYALE
+1973 ALE
-1980 GDNILKQARAEVNAA
+1980 LDLVPAKYVAEKFTLLEKEAAYLEEAFGMLSKNVSDEIRAAIRQRA
-1995 LEMLASKTASTT
+1995 
-2007 FSFNDILNAFRNGT
+2007 FNDFIL
-2021 IPVANMEEQFNKLI
+2021 
-2035 HMAKYLEDT
+2035 
-2044 FGMVGHNISTQLLQ
+2044 S
-2058 IQEQN
+2058 
-2063 LVTSFRGLNNN
+2063 NN
-2074 PFKILRGQE
+2074 PFRILRNQE
-2083 AVGKMVL
+2083 AVGKLVTDIM
-2090 DAIEATGDSL
+2090 EDS
-2100 DVFIEDAPDNIKKY
+2100 
-2114 ITESVSAYNE
+2114 
-2124 YASSISK
+2124 
-2131 TFPTTGVAPV
+2131 
-2141 TTLSFPKATAD
+2141 
-2152 KIEAKMVE
+2152 
-2160 AGKLTAED
+2160 GKLLSEIIAEYPKEVQD
-2168 AKDLARVGKYQT
+2168 YIKAAETLF
-2180 ELITDSVRE
+2180 RE
-2189 TILDTLEPAAEK
+2189 DTLEKAALFPLSKVAENNANIPRIAAATVEQLEANEVAAGKFTAEK
-2201 GGLAETMA
+2201 IKDNALLGKVQEEYIKPTVKVRDQLPEVIDAKVGPRNVTEAIYDEGIREEVIRRSKSISSAVET
-2209 DAWSRQLSVTDT
+2209 
-2221 IGNNDININIQVADS
+2221 VADEVEK
-2236 TITKAADNVA
+2236 TTKDVSKAVDSVA
-2246 DKVSKVASDAVDSIA
+2246 DKVSKAASDVVDNTA
-2261 APLNEATK
+2261 ATLNDATK
-2269 AVADTVSYITD
+2269 AAADAISYITD
-2280 LDAPL
+2280 IEAPL
-2285 DAVESLYQF
+2285 DAVESLSQF
-2294 VEKANN
+2294 VEKANK
-2300 ENITFTDVDAIED
+2300 ESITFSDVSAVED
-2313 AIKKQAEKIWGT
+2313 AIKKQAEKIWGS

-2338 ENTSALERVANN
+2338 EKATVGQKVSNAAEAIANN
-2350 KFVNAVLSDVTV
+2350 KLINAALSDFTI

-2369 SAFDIADSI
+2369 SIFDVVDSI
-2378 RQFFDA
+2378 RQFFDTR
-2384 MSEGISAYNEA
+2384 SEGIDEFERAYAEM
-2395 TEALVKQTGYN
+2395 TRQTGFE
-2406 LELPTSE
+2406 LELPTKE
-2413 QGTLVSKGEALGS
+2413 KGTLVSAGEAFGAS
-2426 AVTNFVVEGVI
+2426 MQNFIVEGVI

-2443 SVGSAVT
+2443 AAGGAAT
-2450 AAIGATGAAAT
+2450 AALGVTGAAAT
-2461 LASLP
+2461 AISLP

-2471 ALVASA
+2471 AVAASA

-2485 KIQNIAGGSIAETL
+2485 KTENIAAGSISKMLE
-2499 DNNSWAYD
+2499 DHSWAYD
-2507 QVYAQTKDEKK
+2507 QVYAQTNDEKK
-2518 AKEAQLKAQRM
+2518 AKEAQLKAQR
-2529 LYLDYYSKMS
+2529 
-2539 PLWAPGPIDDIK
+2539 
-2551 NLRENKNIRVNNDDL
+2551 
-2566 ILSNAEGA
+2566 
-2574 IAPEDTNSPRAKA
+2574 
-2587 KSAYG
+2587 
-2592 DSYSVLYAIK
+2592 VLYAEYYDKMNAWSVLLSSPFDMHAGKNKIGNLNTNK
-2602 ELTGNVEGIE
+2602 YVQTSNTLEGADTEALEYAIAQLT
-2612 DIVEKNG
+2612 DST
-2619 GLYRRD
+2619 D
-2625 TGEFVGDKFDA
+2625 TLSKYYVDKKSALVDKA
-2636 AKLEEFLYAAYTS
+2636 TNTEVAKSTLDTQKLEEFLYAAITS
-2649 GAPAAADTY
+2649 GVPQRVDEYNNADF
-2658 NEGSKW
+2658 
-2664 TQIKREIFGIGG
+2664 FGKLKFGKLSNIE
-2676 DNVVEQ
+2676 EQ
-2682 YRELM
+2682 YRNLM
-2687 GNIDA
+2687 KNVDDL
-2692 ITRARLNDMY
+2692 TEARIRDMY
-2702 RLEKDAGDFIAS
+2702 KLEFEAGEFIAA
-2714 HSEAEVKALLEA
+2714 HNESEIKALLET
-2726 YGLAFGDMVTN
+2726 YGLAFGDMATN
-2737 IEGIIRIYNGTIE
+2737 IESIIQLYNGTIE

-2778 NVSGTVNR
+2778 NVSGTINR
-2786 LLDFDISSVDQGYL
+2786 LLDFDVSSIDQTYL

-2823 DIDKVREN
+2823 DIDKVRDN
-2831 ITGFTLTMP
+2831 ITGFTFTMP
-2840 DEIMVGTE
+2840 DEIRVGTE

-2896 AMSGSSIS
+2896 GMSGSSIS

-2911 ENIGVTLHDVS
+2911 ESIGVTLHDVS
-2922 INEDDKTTM
+2922 LNEDDKTTM
-2931 RLSEEKMLHAI
+2931 HLSEEKMMHAI

-2949 NGVDATSIPLAVVE
+2949 NGVDATSIPLAAVE

-2969 INITQNESTGA
+2969 INITQNEDTGA

-2985 SDKGFITGG
+2985 ANKGFITGG
-2994 ATVADILGGVDTSRI
+2994 LTVSDILGGVDTSRV

-3014 DALESIDALVKYYN
+3014 NALESIDALVKYYN

-3037 ANGVVLNTGFK
+3037 ANGVVLNTGFA
-3048 SGEYSK
+3048 SGDYSK
-3054 ALESNLTEAGGTLQE
+3054 ALEANLAEAGGTLQE
-3069 ALNANGEKVIYLAL
+3069 ALNANGEEVIYLAL
-3083 NKVSEDWSE
+3083 NKVSDDWSE

-3115 EVTTAGE
+3115 EVTSAGE
-3122 YTIVDTSKVMETLA
+3122 YTIVDTSKVMEALT
-3136 TDNSK
+3136 TENSK

-3166 EAGLATKDG
+3166 EAGLATQDG
-3175 FITLSGEVINGWYS
+3175 FITLSGEVLNGWYS
-3189 INDMLAKSWQAL
+3189 INGMLAKSWQAL
-3201 DTATVEAFLQL
+3201 DTDTVEAFLNL
-3212 QGKTLKSWDELTE
+3212 QGTTLKSWDELTE
-3225 EQKVKLANIGIT
+3225 EQKVKLANLGIT
-3237 TEQQYMENSN
+3237 TEQQYMENSEK
-3247 NLLARHGE
+3247 LRAQHGE

-3287 VQYEQYLANMDVATG
+3287 MQYEQYLASMDVATG
-3302 QGLSAVDAT
+3302 QGLGTVDAT

-3318 IDATTAAG
+3318 IDATTASG

-3354 PKTIQTALAQGKEGS
+3354 PETIQTALAQGKEGS

-3417 LSSPEMM
+3417 LSSPEMQ

-3439 LKAAKSRNNKYA
+3439 LKAAKSHNNKYA

-3458 YDGSWGGYNYD
+3458 YNGSWGGYNYD

-3476 SNKITIGKQFVAFDK
+3476 SNKITIGKQFVAFDE

-3497 FYDMYLDGDYY
+3497 FYDMYLNGDYY

-3517 GVRKKWLREGGVPEY
+3517 GVRKKWLREGGTPEY
-3532 NEDSEIPAFKLGGL
+3532 NEDSEVWPAFKLGGL

-3577 QALAASIPAYEL
+3577 HALASAIPAYEL
-3589 VAPLAGALG
+3589 VAPLAGVLG
-3598 MRDGGVAQFSRYQKQ
+3598 MRDGGVAPFSRYQKQ

-3643 SMRPLYVGTLIADKS
+3643 NMRPLYVGTLIADKS

>member
-373 KSGADKVLSVINDL
+373 KSGADKILSVVNDL

-460 AVAYSGIKLMN
+460 AVAYGGIKLMN
-471 AITGVS
+471 AVTGVS

-509 EALSDGAFEA
+509 DALSDGAFEA

-619 MLGTSLKNRSAKV
+619 MLGTSLKNRSAKI

-893 LVGID
+893 LIGID

-980 DISGMSDDLVD
+980 GISGIADDLVD

-1042 ANDKLVAG
+1042 ANDKLMAG

-1063 GQAYKELDEVSGL
+1063 GQAYKELDEVAGL

-1165 ANTADLDT
+1165 ATTADLDA

-1269 ELTASLI
+1269 ELTASLV

-1315 MDVIGTV
+1315 IDVIGTV

-1344 VKVDTTDDALKA
+1344 VKVDTTDNALKA

-1372 TTAIKYALDNYNDL
+1372 TAAIKYALDNYNDL

-1400 YIAVAADA
+1400 YIAVAADT

-1488 EEKIKKLGAEYSD
+1488 EEKIKRLGAEYSD

-1543 EAIRAVKDSVWSLYT
+1543 EAIRAVKDSVWNLYT

-1721 LDNTTD
+1721 LDNTAD

-2007 FSFNDILNAFRNGT
+2007 VSFNDILNAFRNGT

-2044 FGMVGHNISTQLLQ
+2044 FGMAGHNISTQLLQ

-2246 DKVSKVASDAVDSIA
+2246 DKVSKAASDAVDSIA

-2269 AVADTVSYITD
+2269 AVADTVSHITD

-2313 AIKKQAEKIWGT
+2313 AIKKQAEKIWGS

-2338 ENTSALERVANN
+2338 EKATAGQRIGSLAEAVSNN
-2350 KFVNAVLSDVTV
+2350 KFINAALSDFTI
-2362 KGISTGF
+2362 KGVSAGF
-2369 SAFDIADSI
+2369 SIFDVVDSI
-2378 RQFFDA
+2378 RQFFDTR
-2384 MSEGISAYNEA
+2384 SEGIDEFERAYAEM
-2395 TEALVKQTGYN
+2395 TRQTGFE
-2406 LELPTSE
+2406 LELPTKE
-2413 QGTLVSKGEALGS
+2413 KGTLVSAGEAFGAS
-2426 AVTNFVVEGVI
+2426 MQNFIIEGVI

-2443 SVGSAVT
+2443 AAGT
-2450 AAIGATGAAAT
+2450 AATTALGITGAAAT
-2461 LASLP
+2461 AVSLP
-2466 IAAAI
+2466 ISAAI
-2471 ALVASA
+2471 ALAASA
-2477 AMALTGGY
+2477 AMSLTGGY
-2485 KIQNIAGGSIAETL
+2485 KTENVAAGSISKMLE
-2499 DNNSWAYD
+2499 DHNWAYD
-2507 QVYAQTKDEKK
+2507 QVYAQTGDENK

-2529 LYLDYYSKMS
+2529 LYTEYYDKMNG
-2539 PLWAPGPIDDIK
+2539 W
-2551 NLRENKNIRVNNDDL
+2551 
-2566 ILSNAEGA
+2566 
-2574 IAPEDTNSPRAKA
+2574 
-2587 KSAYG
+2587 
-2592 DSYSVLYAIK
+2592 SVLYDSPLSPYAGKNNI
-2602 ELTGNVEGIE
+2602 GNLNTNEYVQTSNLVEGTDAEALEYAIA
-2612 DIVEKNG
+2612 KLTNST
-2619 GLYRRD
+2619 D
-2625 TGEFVGDKFDA
+2625 TLSKYYVDNKGALINKDTNEEVAKSTLDTK
-2636 AKLEEFLYAAYTS
+2636 KLEEFLYAAITT
-2649 GAPAAADTY
+2649 GAPQRVEEYDNA
-2658 NEGSKW
+2658 GF
-2664 TQIKREIFGIGG
+2664 FGKLKFGKLSNIE
-2676 DNVVEQ
+2676 EQ
-2682 YRELM
+2682 YRNLM
-2687 GNIDA
+2687 KNVDSL
-2692 ITRARLNDMY
+2692 TEARIRDMY
-2702 RLEKDAGDFIAS
+2702 KLEFEAGEFIAA
-2714 HSEAEVKALLEA
+2714 HNESEIKALLET

-2737 IEGIIRIYNGTIE
+2737 IEGIIQLYNGTIE
-2750 YTNSVLAAK
+2750 YTNSILTAK
-2759 AEAINSGTFEQ
+2759 AAAINSGTFEQ

-2840 DEIMVGTE
+2840 DEIKVGTE

-2969 INITQNESTGA
+2969 INITQDESTGA

-3201 DTATVEAFLQL
+3201 DTATVEAFLSL

-3225 EQKVKLANIGIT
+3225 EQKVKLANLGIT

-3247 NLLARHGE
+3247 NLLTQRGE

-3287 VQYEQYLANMDVATG
+3287 MQYEQYLASMDVATG
-3302 QGLSAVDAT
+3302 QGLGTVDAT
-3311 TAAALLA
+3311 TAASLLA
-3318 IDATTAAG
+3318 IDATTASG

-3354 PKTIQTALAQGKEGS
+3354 PETIKTALAQGKEGS
-3369 AYEQLYDGWYSLTTC
+3369 AYEQLNDGWYSLTTC
-3384 TETQLGNLNTVASD
+3384 TETQLGNLNTVATE
-3398 QLDTMLD
+3398 QLDNMLD
-3405 TTKSKVAQLREL
+3405 TTKTKVAQLREY

-3469 SDAWQNW
+3469 SDDWQNW

-3643 SMRPLYVGTLIADKS
+3643 NMRPLYVGTLIADKS

>member
-27 NTVVSGLDA
+27 KTVVSGLDA

-127 ESAISMAKYL
+127 ENAINMAKYL

-213 IKNLGNL
+213 IKDLGNL

-271 AIDGIEEKLRGV
+271 AIDGIEDRLRSV

-308 DLDPSGELEQLV
+308 DLDSSGELEQLV

-373 KSGADKVLSVINDL
+373 KSGADKILSVVNDL

-450 ASMLSMGAAA
+450 ASMISMGAAA
-460 AVAYSGIKLMN
+460 AVAYGGIKLMN

-509 EALSDGAFEA
+509 DALSDGAFEA

-619 MLGTSLKNRSAKV
+619 MLGTSLKNRTAKI

-686 RGLDDAKL
+686 RGLDDAKE
-694 AIVGQIDDAR
+694 AIVRQLDEAR
-704 AAYNAAPTAN
+704 WAQQDSPTAN

-893 LVGID
+893 LIGID

-907 LTKHLQTFGTAAGID
+907 LAKHLQSFGTAAGID

-935 VVVDMQSRTI
+935 VIIDMQNRTI

-980 DISGMSDDLVD
+980 GISGVADDLVD

-1025 PSRNVG
+1025 PSRSVG

-1042 ANDKLVAG
+1042 ANDKLMAG

-1165 ANTADLDT
+1165 ATTADLDA

-1269 ELTASLI
+1269 ELTASLV
-1276 SKISAMPDN
+1276 SKISTMPDN

-1476 VLDSIDEIVQQT
+1476 VLDSIDEIVQQA
-1488 EEKIKKLGAEYSD
+1488 EEKIKSLGAEYSD

-1948 SDIKNAVE
+1948 NDIKNAVE

-2007 FSFNDILNAFRNGT
+2007 VSFNDILNAFRNGT

-2044 FGMVGHNISTQLLQ
+2044 FGMAGHNISTQLLQ
-2058 IQEQN
+2058 IKEQN

-2114 ITESVSAYNE
+2114 ITESVSAYSE

-2180 ELITDSVRE
+2180 ELVTDSVRE

-2209 DAWSRQLSVTDT
+2209 DAWSRQFSVTDT

-2246 DKVSKVASDAVDSIA
+2246 DKVSKAASDAVDSIA
-2261 APLNEATK
+2261 APLNDATK
-2269 AVADTVSYITD
+2269 AVADTVSYIAD
-2280 LDAPL
+2280 LDTPL

-2294 VEKANN
+2294 VEKASK

-2338 ENTSALERVANN
+2338 EKTTAGQRIGSLAEAVSNN
-2350 KFVNAVLSDVTV
+2350 KFINTALSDFTI

-2369 SAFDIADSI
+2369 SIFDVVDSI
-2378 RQFFDA
+2378 RQFFDTR
-2384 MSEGISAYNEA
+2384 SEGIDEFERAYAEM
-2395 TEALVKQTGYN
+2395 TRQTGFE
-2406 LELPTSE
+2406 LELPTKE
-2413 QGTLVSKGEALGS
+2413 KGTLVSAGEAFGAS
-2426 AVTNFVVEGVI
+2426 MQNFIIEGVI

-2443 SVGSAVT
+2443 AAGT
-2450 AAIGATGAAAT
+2450 AATTALGITGAAAT
-2461 LASLP
+2461 AVSLP
-2466 IAAAI
+2466 ISAAI
-2471 ALVASA
+2471 ALAASA
-2477 AMALTGGY
+2477 AMSLTGGY
-2485 KIQNIAGGSIAETL
+2485 KTENVAAGSISKMLE
-2499 DNNSWAYD
+2499 DHNWAYD
-2507 QVYAQTKDEKK
+2507 QVYAQTEDEKK

-2529 LYLDYYSKMS
+2529 LYTEYYDKMNGWS
-2539 PLWAPGPIDDIK
+2539 VLYDNPFGQYAGK
-2551 NLRENKNIRVNNDDL
+2551 NKIGNLNTNEYVQT
-2566 ILSNAEGA
+2566 SNTAEGA
-2574 IAPEDTNSPRAKA
+2574 DTEALEYAIAKLTNSTDTLSKYYVDNKGALINKDTNEEVA
-2587 KSAYG
+2587 KST
-2592 DSYSVLYAIK
+2592 L
-2602 ELTGNVEGIE
+2602 
-2612 DIVEKNG
+2612 
-2619 GLYRRD
+2619 D
-2625 TGEFVGDKFDA
+2625 TK
-2636 AKLEEFLYAAYTS
+2636 KLEEFLYAAITT
-2649 GAPAAADTY
+2649 GAPQRVEEYDNA
-2658 NEGSKW
+2658 GF
-2664 TQIKREIFGIGG
+2664 FGKLKFGKLSNIE
-2676 DNVVEQ
+2676 EQ
-2682 YRELM
+2682 YRNLM
-2687 GNIDA
+2687 KNVDSL
-2692 ITRARLNDMY
+2692 TEARIRDMY
-2702 RLEKDAGDFIAS
+2702 KLEFEAGEFIAA
-2714 HSEAEVKALLEA
+2714 HNESEIKALLET

-2737 IEGIIRIYNGTIE
+2737 IEGIIQLYNGTIE
-2750 YTNSVLAAK
+2750 YTNSILTAK
-2759 AEAINSGTFEQ
+2759 AAAINSGTFEQ

-2896 AMSGSSIS
+2896 GMSGSSIS

-2969 INITQNESTGA
+2969 INITQDESTGA

-2985 SDKGFITGG
+2985 SNKGFITGG

-3037 ANGVVLNTGFK
+3037 ANGVVLNTGFT
-3048 SGEYSK
+3048 SGDYSK
-3054 ALESNLTEAGGTLQE
+3054 ALETNLAEAGGTLQE

-3104 DLKAFLQEIGA
+3104 DLKAFLKEIGA

-3212 QGKTLKSWDELTE
+3212 QGTTLKSWDELTE

-3247 NLLARHGE
+3247 NLLAQHGE

-3287 VQYEQYLANMDVATG
+3287 MQYEQYLANMDVATG
-3302 QGLSAVDAT
+3302 QGLSTVDAT

-3318 IDATTAAG
+3318 IDATTASG

-3354 PKTIQTALAQGKEGS
+3354 PETIQTALAQGKEGS

-3384 TETQLGNLNTVASD
+3384 TETQLGDLNTVATE
-3398 QLDTMLD
+3398 QLDNMLD
-3405 TTKSKVAQLREL
+3405 TTKTKVAQLREY

-3432 SSLASEN
+3432 GSLASEN
-3439 LKAAKSRNNKYA
+3439 LKAAKSGADKYA
-3451 NGGNSFT
+3451 NGGSGWVLKGNEWKN
-3458 YDGSWGGYNYD
+3458 DGKQ
-3469 SDAWQNW
+3469 WQNW
-3476 SNKITIGKQFVAFDK
+3476 SNKITIGDQFVAFDS

-3497 FYDMYLDGDYY
+3497 FYNMYLDGKYY

-3517 GVRKKWLREGGVPEY
+3517 GVRKKWMNKGGSPEY
-3532 NEDSEIPAFKLGGL
+3532 NADSEIPAFKLGGL

>member
-450 ASMLSMGAAA
+450 ASMISMGAAA
-460 AVAYSGIKLMN
+460 AVAYGGIKLMN

-493 YDDALNAYSDG
+493 YDDALNAYSDN

-619 MLGTSLKNRSAKV
+619 MLGTSLKNRSAKI

-740 NKRNILAE
+740 SKRNILAE

-763 LKEQRAKVGSNVEI
+763 LKEQRARVGSNVEI
-777 PTKGIDTAASIVSAR
+777 PTKGIDTAASIISAR

-869 KWAEEQTAPISL
+869 KWAEKQTAPISL

-980 DISGMSDDLVD
+980 GISGIADDLVD

-1042 ANDKLVAG
+1042 ANDKLMAG

-1165 ANTADLDT
+1165 ATTADLDA

-1269 ELTASLI
+1269 ELTASLV

-1400 YIAVAADA
+1400 YLAVAADT

-1456 VIKLLE
+1456 VIKILE

-1476 VLDSIDEIVQQT
+1476 VLDSIDEIVQQA
-1488 EEKIKKLGAEYSD
+1488 EEKIKSLGAEYSD

-1643 TTETAKALGYTKAI
+1643 TAETAKALGYTKAI

-2007 FSFNDILNAFRNGT
+2007 VSFNDILNAFRNGT

-2063 LVTSFRGLNNN
+2063 LVTSFRGLDNN

-2114 ITESVSAYNE
+2114 IAESVSAYNE

-2246 DKVSKVASDAVDSIA
+2246 DKVSKAASDAVDSIA

-2338 ENTSALERVANN
+2338 EKTSAGQRIGSIAEAVSNN
-2350 KFVNAVLSDVTV
+2350 KFINAALSDFTI
-2362 KGISTGF
+2362 KGVSAGF
-2369 SAFDIADSI
+2369 SIFDVVDSI
-2378 RQFFDA
+2378 RQFFDTR
-2384 MSEGISAYNEA
+2384 SEGIDEFERAYAEM
-2395 TEALVKQTGYN
+2395 TRQTGFE
-2406 LELPTSE
+2406 LELPTKE
-2413 QGTLVSKGEALGS
+2413 KGTLVSAGEAFGAS
-2426 AVTNFVVEGVI
+2426 MQNFIIEGVI

-2443 SVGSAVT
+2443 AAGT
-2450 AAIGATGAAAT
+2450 AATTALGITGAAAT
-2461 LASLP
+2461 AVSLP
-2466 IAAAI
+2466 ISAAI
-2471 ALVASA
+2471 ALAASA
-2477 AMALTGGY
+2477 AMSLTGGY
-2485 KIQNIAGGSIAETL
+2485 KTENVAAGSISKMLE
-2499 DNNSWAYD
+2499 DHNWAYD
-2507 QVYAQTKDEKK
+2507 QVFAQTNDEKK

-2529 LYLDYYSKMS
+2529 LYTEYYDKMNGWS
-2539 PLWAPGPIDDIK
+2539 VLYDTPFGQYSGK
-2551 NLRENKNIRVNNDDL
+2551 NKIGNLNTNEYAQT
-2566 ILSNAEGA
+2566 SNTAEGA
-2574 IAPEDTNSPRAKA
+2574 DTEALEYAIAKLTNSTDTLSKYYVDNKGALINKDTNEEVA
-2587 KSAYG
+2587 KST
-2592 DSYSVLYAIK
+2592 L
-2602 ELTGNVEGIE
+2602 
-2612 DIVEKNG
+2612 
-2619 GLYRRD
+2619 D
-2625 TGEFVGDKFDA
+2625 TK
-2636 AKLEEFLYAAYTS
+2636 KLEEFLYAAITT
-2649 GAPAAADTY
+2649 GAPQRVEEY
-2658 NEGSKW
+2658 NNAGF
-2664 TQIKREIFGIGG
+2664 FGKLKFGKLSNIE
-2676 DNVVEQ
+2676 EQ
-2682 YRELM
+2682 YRNLM
-2687 GNIDA
+2687 KNVDSL
-2692 ITRARLNDMY
+2692 TEARIRDMY
-2702 RLEKDAGDFIAS
+2702 KLEFEAGEFIAA
-2714 HSEAEVKALLEA
+2714 HNESEIKALLET

-2786 LLDFDISSVDQGYL
+2786 LLDFDISSVDQSYL

-2969 INITQNESTGA
+2969 INITQDESTGA

-3247 NLLARHGE
+3247 NLLEQHDE

-3278 LAAMGITNQ
+3278 LAAMGVTNQ
-3287 VQYEQYLANMDVATG
+3287 TQYVQYLANMDVATG
-3302 QGLSAVDAT
+3302 QGLGTVDAT

-3318 IDATTAAG
+3318 IDATTASG

-3369 AYEQLYDGWYSLTTC
+3369 AYEQLDDGWYSLTTC

-3432 SSLASEN
+3432 SSLASDN

-3643 SMRPLYVGTLIADKS
+3643 NMRPLYVGTLIADKS

>member
-27 NTVVSGLDA
+27 KTVVGGLDA

-205 ELNLTGQQ
+205 ELNLTGQE

-271 AIDGIEEKLRGV
+271 AIDGIEDRLRSV

-308 DLDPSGELEQLV
+308 DLDSSGELEQLV
-320 IDAIAGI
+320 IDGIAGV

-336 FAIEDGTLL
+336 FAIEDGALL
-345 KTFGAT
+345 KTFSAT

-373 KSGADKVLSVINDL
+373 KDGADKVLDVINDL

-420 LGKQVITLGTSVASI
+420 LGKQAITLGTSVASI
-435 IPGIAGANA
+435 IPGVAGANA
-444 LVKGLT
+444 LIKGLS
-450 ASMLSMGAAA
+450 ASMLSVGAAA
-460 AVAYSGIKLMN
+460 AVAYGGIKLMN
-471 AITGVS
+471 AVTGVS

-493 YDDALNAYSDG
+493 YDDTLNAYSEG

-509 EALSDGAFEA
+509 DALTDGAFEA
-519 FADIEEQS
+519 FADIEEES

-593 DEAIDAARDSLD
+593 DEAIDAARAPLE
-605 GIAGLLPLVIGGLT
+605 GIAGLLPLVVGGLT
-619 MLGTSLKNRSAKV
+619 MLGTAMKNRTAKI

-659 KKFAKNDD
+659 KKFAKEDD

-686 RGLDDAKL
+686 KGLDDAKE
-694 AIVGQIDDAR
+694 AIVRQLDEAR
-704 AAYNAAPTAN
+704 WANQQSPTAS
-714 NKAVIEALEAQ
+714 NKAAIEALEAQ
-725 QDRIDKLSDFIERQA
+725 QEKLDKLSDFIERQA

-777 PTKGIDTAASIVSAR
+777 PTKGIDTASSIVSAR
-792 KINEQLEDLN
+792 KINGQLDDLN
-802 RLASTMVI
+802 KLARTMVI
-810 DNAELNGKLRK
+810 DNAELNGKLKK
-821 LNDVYKADELKD
+821 LNEVYKADELKD
-833 IADEIVVLKK
+833 IADDIVALKK
-843 KLSTTPRGTEAE
+843 KLSETPRGLEAE

-863 LVLKAD
+863 LTLKAD
-869 KWAEEQTAPISL
+869 KWAEAQAAPISL
-881 EINGLQRALSDK
+881 EINGLQRALADK
-893 LVGID
+893 LTGID
-898 KGINSAQNN
+898 KGISSAQNSI
-907 LTKHLQTFGTAAGID
+907 TKHLQAFGTAAGID

-935 VVVDMQSRTI
+935 VVVDMQNRTI

-965 DIAATSE
+965 DIAATTD

-980 DISGMSDDLVD
+980 GIPGAADDLVD
-991 VVRINDA
+991 VVRINDT
-998 LTEWVSAQEKYSK
+998 LTEWVNAQEKYSK
-1011 ILDEQKTLDAAKRA
+1011 IIDEQKTLEAAKRA
-1025 PSRNVG
+1025 PSRSVG

-1050 ERLDIAMNNIRGV
+1050 ERLDIATNNIRGV
-1063 GQAYKELDEVSGL
+1063 GEVNKQLDEVLGTVKAA
-1076 IKIATTEI
+1076 ITEI
-1084 NDISKNVA
+1084 TDINKNVA
-1092 KDKELLNKVAS
+1092 RDKELLNKVAS
-1103 LTNETASLLRS
+1103 LTNETAALLRG
-1114 GTIPATSVQYGLL
+1114 GTIPATSVQYGVL
-1127 DTLAEELGNRVDNL
+1127 DSLAEELGIRVDNL

-1148 SAMNDTLKV
+1148 SAMNDTLKA
-1157 VRDALNGT
+1157 VRDALNGST
-1165 ANTADLDT
+1165 SPADLDK

-1182 NKSVTDLVNGIQKNV
+1182 NNSVTELVNGIQKNV
-1197 QIAVARVSAQ
+1197 QIAVAGVSSQ
-1207 VPVYTANALS
+1207 VPIYAANVLS
-1217 ESAIK
+1217 ESTIK

-1240 KSTMQLAKKQDWMID
+1240 KSAMQLAKKQDWMID
-1255 ELTAFGSKQ
+1255 ELVAFGSKQ
-1264 GGLVE
+1264 GGRVE
-1269 ELTASLI
+1269 ELTASLV
-1276 SKISAMPDN
+1276 SKISSMPDN
-1285 LYKELNAVIQ
+1285 LYKELNAVVQ
-1295 NPKYAAVIGE
+1295 DAKYASVIGT

-1335 KNIIFNERA
+1335 KNIVFNEKA
-1344 VKVDTTDDALKA
+1344 VKVDTTDNALKA

-1400 YIAVAADA
+1400 YIAVAADT
-1408 IKKWAAAGKDAY
+1408 IKKWAEAGEEAY
-1420 ELARFDMPGMSAEDV
+1420 EIARFDTPGMSAEDV

-1456 VIKLLE
+1456 VIKILE

-1471 GVQDD
+1471 GVQDE

-1488 EEKIKKLGAEYSD
+1488 EEKIKSLGAEYSD

-1509 NIPVLRSIDNSIQQI
+1509 NIPVLRSIDSSIQQV

-1529 AAMNKILYTPEESN
+1529 AAMNKVLYTPEESS
-1543 EAIRAVKDSVWSLYT
+1543 EAIRAVKESVWNLYT

-1631 SIIKDAADEVAD
+1631 SIIKDVADEVAD

-1670 TIYRGG
+1670 TVYRGG

-1691 LFTVAGDTYALIN
+1691 LFTVSGDTYALIN

-1713 LNGLVADL
+1713 LNSLVADL
-1721 LDNTTD
+1721 LDNTTE
-1727 MLTTDTGATIA
+1727 MLTTDTGATVA
-1738 KVPFSR
+1738 KVPFSK

-1776 TDVDTILSK
+1776 TDVDSILSK

-1790 VDLIPPEYKT
+1790 VDLIPSEYKS
-1800 STSNIENYVRDATA
+1800 STSAIENYVRDTTA

-1837 VIVPDEALDTFKGKL
+1837 VIVPDEALDTFKSKL

-1863 YIYRTTSAYSVDAA
+1863 YIYRTTSAYSVGAA

-1903 VINKLPTVVSTDDT
+1903 VVNKLPTVVSTDDT

-1936 QNKATTKLYNVL
+1936 QTRAMASLNNVL
-1948 SDIKNAVE
+1948 SDIKNAIE
-1956 NGSAVIE
+1956 NGSALIE
-1963 NGQNAVVGSK
+1963 DGKTVGSK
-1973 SFTYALE
+1973 SFAYALE
-1980 GDNILKQARAEVNAA
+1980 GDNILKQARAEVSAA
-1995 LEMLASKTASTT
+1995 LEMLSSKAASTT
-2007 FSFNDILNAFRNGT
+2007 VSFNDILNAFKNGT
-2021 IPVANMEEQFNKLI
+2021 IPVSNMEEQFNKLI

-2044 FGMVGHNISTQLLQ
+2044 FGMAGHNISTQLLQ

-2063 LVTSFRGLNNN
+2063 LVTSFKGLDNN

-2100 DVFIEDAPDNIKKY
+2100 DVFIEDAPNNIKKY
-2114 ITESVSAYNE
+2114 ITESVSAYKD
-2124 YASSISK
+2124 YASNISK
-2131 TFPTTGVAPV
+2131 TFPTTTIAPV
-2141 TTLSFPKATAD
+2141 TTISFPKATAD

-2168 AKDLARVGKYQT
+2168 AKDLALLGKQQT
-2180 ELITDSVRE
+2180 ELVTDSVRE

-2201 GGLAETMA
+2201 GGLVETMA
-2209 DAWSRQLSVTDT
+2209 DAWSRQFSVTDA
-2221 IGNNDININIQVADS
+2221 IGNNDININVQVADS
-2236 TITKAADNVA
+2236 TVTKAADSVA
-2246 DKVSKVASDAVDSIA
+2246 DKVSKAVSDSVDNIA
-2261 APLNEATK
+2261 APLNDVTRA
-2269 AVADTVSYITD
+2269 AADAISYVTD

-2300 ENITFTDVDAIED
+2300 ENITFADVDAIED

-2338 ENTSALERVANN
+2338 EKATVGQKVSNAAEAIANN
-2350 KFVNAVLSDVTV
+2350 KLINAALSDFTI

-2369 SAFDIADSI
+2369 SIFDVVDSI
-2378 RQFFDA
+2378 RQFFDTR
-2384 MSEGISAYNEA
+2384 SEGIDEFEKTYSEM
-2395 TEALVKQTGYN
+2395 VRQTGFE
-2406 LELPTSE
+2406 LELPTKE
-2413 QGTLVSKGEALGS
+2413 KGTLVSAGEAFGAS
-2426 AVTNFVVEGVI
+2426 MQNFIVEGVI

-2443 SVGSAVT
+2443 AAGGAAT
-2450 AAIGATGAAAT
+2450 AALGVTGAAAT
-2461 LASLP
+2461 AISLP

-2471 ALVASA
+2471 AVAASA

-2485 KIQNIAGGSIAETL
+2485 KTENIAAGSISKMLE
-2499 DNNSWAYD
+2499 DHSWAYD
-2507 QVYAQTKDEKK
+2507 QVYAQTDDEKR
-2518 AKEAQLKAQRM
+2518 AKEAQLKAQRV
-2529 LYLDYYSKMS
+2529 LYTEYYDKMNAWSVLLSS
-2539 PLWAPGPIDDIK
+2539 PFDMHAGK
-2551 NLRENKNIRVNNDDL
+2551 NKIGNLNTNKYIQTNNTL
-2566 ILSNAEGA
+2566 EGA
-2574 IAPEDTNSPRAKA
+2574 DTEALEYAIAKLTKSTDTLSKYYVDEKGALVDKATNTEVA
-2587 KSAYG
+2587 KST
-2592 DSYSVLYAIK
+2592 L
-2602 ELTGNVEGIE
+2602 
-2612 DIVEKNG
+2612 
-2619 GLYRRD
+2619 D
-2625 TGEFVGDKFDA
+2625 TQ
-2636 AKLEEFLYAAYTS
+2636 KLEEFLYAAITS
-2649 GAPAAADTY
+2649 GVPQRVDEYNNADF
-2658 NEGSKW
+2658 
-2664 TQIKREIFGIGG
+2664 FGKLKFGKLSNIE
-2676 DNVVEQ
+2676 EQ
-2682 YRELM
+2682 YRNLM
-2687 GNIDA
+2687 KNVDDL
-2692 ITRARLNDMY
+2692 TEARIRDMY
-2702 RLEKDAGDFIAS
+2702 KLEFEAGEFIAS

-2737 IEGIIRIYNGTIE
+2737 IESIIQLYNGTIE

-2778 NVSGTVNR
+2778 NVSGTISR
-2786 LLDFDISSVDQGYL
+2786 LLDFDTSSIDQTYL
-2800 DALSDATGIYLQSMS
+2800 NALSDATGIYLQSMS

-2823 DIDKVREN
+2823 DIDKVRDN
-2831 ITGFTLTMP
+2831 ITGFTFTMP
-2840 DEIMVGTE
+2840 DEIQVGTE

-2896 AMSGSSIS
+2896 GMSGSSIS
-2904 GYEQSML
+2904 GYEQNML
-2911 ENIGVTLHDVS
+2911 ESIGVTLHDVS
-2922 INEDDKTTM
+2922 LNEDDKTTM
-2931 RLSEEKMLHAI
+2931 HLSEEKMMHAI

-2949 NGVDATSIPLAVVE
+2949 NGVDATSIPLAAVE

-2969 INITQNESTGA
+2969 INITQNEDTGA

-2985 SDKGFITGG
+2985 ANKGFITGG
-2994 ATVADILGGVDTSRI
+2994 LTVSDILGGVDTSRV

-3014 DALESIDALVKYYN
+3014 NALESIDALVKYYN

-3037 ANGVVLNTGFK
+3037 ANGVVLNTGFA
-3048 SGEYSK
+3048 SGDYSK
-3054 ALESNLTEAGGTLQE
+3054 ALEANLAEAGGTLQE
-3069 ALNANGEKVIYLAL
+3069 ALNANGEEVIYLAL
-3083 NKVSEDWSE
+3083 NKVSDDWSD
-3092 AVTAWATSDITP
+3092 AITAWATSDITP

-3115 EVTTAGE
+3115 EVTSAGE
-3122 YTIVDTSKVMETLA
+3122 YTIVDTSKVMEALT
-3136 TDNSK
+3136 TENSK

-3166 EAGLATKDG
+3166 EAGLATQDG
-3175 FITLSGEVINGWYS
+3175 FITLSGEVLNGWYS
-3189 INDMLAKSWQAL
+3189 INGMLAKSWQAL
-3201 DTATVEAFLQL
+3201 DTATVEAFLNL
-3212 QGKTLKSWDELTE
+3212 QGTTLKSWDELTE
-3225 EQKVKLANIGIT
+3225 EQKVKLANLGIT
-3237 TEQQYMENSN
+3237 NEQQYMENSEK
-3247 NLLARHGE
+3247 LRAQHGV

-3278 LAAMGITNQ
+3278 LSAMGITNQ
-3287 VQYEQYLANMDVATG
+3287 TEYEQYLASMDVATG
-3302 QGLSAVDAT
+3302 QGLSTVNAT

-3318 IDATTAAG
+3318 IDATTASG

-3354 PKTIQTALAQGKEGS
+3354 PETIQTALAQGKEGS

-3439 LKAAKSRNNKYA
+3439 LKAAKSHNNKYA

-3497 FYDMYLDGDYY
+3497 FYDMYLNGDYY

-3517 GVRKKWLREGGVPEY
+3517 GVRKKWLREGGTPEY
-3532 NEDSEIPAFKLGGL
+3532 NEDSEVWPAFKLGGL

-3577 QALAASIPAYEL
+3577 HALASAIPAYEL
-3589 VAPLAGALG
+3589 VAPLAGVLG
-3598 MRDGGVAQFSRYQKQ
+3598 MRDGGVAPFSRYQKQ

-3635 PQPTSSES
+3635 PQPTGSES
-3643 SMRPLYVGTLIADKS
+3643 NMRPLYVGTLIADKS